1 MAQQLQVNL
10 SFTADSGKAK
20 AQIQD
25 LQNSLNNLMKNNPTG
40 KANLPVTKE
49 LLKAQQAAAQLSIS
63 LKNATNV
70 NTGKLNLTQFSSELQ
85 KSGMTLEKYRIQL
98 SALGPEGEKTFLNL
112 AKSVMTADSA
122 IKNSNKLVNDLW
134 ISLKNTAKWQ
144 LSSSMI
150 KGFMGAVS
158 TAFNYAED
166 LNKSL
171 NQIQIVTGHSAEQ
184 MARFAKQ
191 ANIAAKELSTTT
203 TAYTDASLIYYQQGL
218 DDANVKARTDIT
230 VKAANAAGTN
240 AEEMA
245 DYLTAVWNSY
255 KVGSDELER
264 YVDIMAALGAGTA
277 TSLEEISTAM
287 EKVASVGEATGVK
300 FEQMSSIIA
309 TVSSVTRQSAE
320 TVGTAF
326 KTIFARMADL
336 KLDGSVEEDGVT
348 TTLGTVSKQLAQVG
362 VNILD
367 ANGELRDMGDV
378 TEELMGKWNTM
389 NEATQQAVAIAVAGK
404 RQYTQLLALM
414 NNQDMYKDA
423 MNMATG
429 AEGTLQ
435 EQADTYAESWEA
447 AQKRV
452 KAAAQGI
459 YDSLINDD
467 FFIGLNDS
475 IAGVLGLIEKLIDS
489 MGGFSGVLSGLG
501 MLAFKV
507 FDKQINESLQKSIQS
522 MYSMSAAGKHQND
535 LLRQQ
540 AVNQVKAVYADR
552 SSGNL
557 NTYEQTDLDIQQKR
571 FDLQTQ
577 LMNNAKMMSEDEIKL
592 AQAALDTN
600 KAYAERATALA
611 QIQTEL
617 EEQFNSAKE
626 EASLDIVDNTKFGS
640 EDAVLESFDIIIED
654 YKKGVS
660 TIGNVFQEG
669 FANFDLKNSSLEQ
682 LEKQLVELPNVSEEA
697 TSYIGD
703 LLVSLD
709 NLDSEF
715 KDGTISQEEYERQL
729 SRIKREIRDASSGNS
744 AARVEFIRLAE
755 SLGVSVEQAEQLAN
769 IIPQLKEA
777 EDNTAVATENFNQS
791 CQNLMQ
797 GLERTKTT
805 TAIFAEGLLGTMRAV
820 SSLGMAISTL
830 RGAWNTL
837 NDPDMSGFEK
847 VLSIMTSLGMGIPA
861 LVSSISLFRESWD
874 GVAESIGKAAAATAG
889 AIVAQTAQKA
899 VTDAST
905 ASTTAQ
911 MTAEELAIAVKKE
924 QEIAEGLSLKQ
935 KLLYIAAQKLEVQ
948 VTAQEVAENSAAV
961 VAKIADTAATGGLTV
976 GQTLLAAATALV
988 NGQFMIFLTLIG
1000 PIVVPILALVGAVT
1014 LLVGVFKAVSE
1025 NTPEAKLAAATE
1037 EAKKAKTAFEETSQA
1052 VEDLKDN
1059 ISKLESGYETLDK
1072 LDKKTN
1078 DWKKTL
1084 VDVNNQALELINKY
1098 KDLDYTFDEDGV
1110 IRIDQNSLNDIY
1122 SQKVADSVGNSIT
1135 QQKAQA
1141 EQYKEEA
1148 NVETVKLAGILEQ
1161 AAKESFPMGT
1171 DLSYLKNMSEY
1182 AAKFLAEQLNATNGI
1197 FDIDKEL
1204 QKLSDLTLQY
1214 PTGVNARGETTYTN
1228 LGSPFQDIEAL
1239 KKYSADI
1246 LNQVEEINKL
1256 ENLANDLLEQG
1267 NINLLKNAANTLGSN
1282 RSAEDLSNLDVEKIK
1297 QNKIKDIKDDD
1308 RYHWQ
1313 SFNDY
1318 DVMSD
1323 ATEAYMKNLVD
1334 QFATRVLGDKYEYV
1348 SQDGGNATFKTKNG
1362 EQEISY
1368 SQEDILEG
1376 LANILSAEDIQ
1387 NEIISQAKNNLSN
1400 LGELVNKV
1408 SDDTVISLD
1417 NFKVSLTESLNDL
1430 RDGEL
1435 YGGVLNTDDFSDAKQ
1450 IFEGMIPED
1459 ITEPKQLEKY
1469 VSLLNEVDWSQADAV
1484 EHFTQ
1489 KVKEQ
1494 EIACEVNTDA
1504 LSKYQTVQQRTSNLV
1519 ESALWVQENENKTIK
1534 EKAEEVGLTTDILE
1548 DYSDKL
1554 QEENKGL
1561 KDNRELAE
1569 QTTIAQKQ
1577 LSSSLDSLSKDW
1589 NDIYNNLSGAD
1600 MMSKE
1605 YAESLEKLQSA
1616 MKNILGTD
1624 LSHAFLT
1631 NEKNLLDIE
1640 RAINGDEKALER
1652 LRQAAVIDIIVNI
1665 DGLSEEDQSWLKNQ
1679 VATVQNDLDNIKIG
1693 AEIDTEGFDELATKL
1708 NEMVYN
1714 GEISAEQFRSIFS
1727 NLGIY
1732 PVTDNVDSP
1741 IAAKALAAAR
1751 DDSDQELTITE
1762 TTQAASSPLGSGT
1775 FGSTP
1780 TTVTKHVTVH
1790 NASGADTT
1798 SNVDGVMSVPQVTFS
1813 TDKNGQ
1819 SHAKGYKTP
1828 SLKASAGAKS
1838 RSKANAGG
1846 TQKSPKK
1853 GSSSKGSSAPQKSKP
1868 QKTDTKDLDEA
1879 VTRYKNTD
1887 NLLESIER
1895 KLNKI
1900 QSEKNQVW
1908 GKKYITA
1915 IDKENEVLKDQLN
1928 IIDQQIKEAKSYQ
1941 DMDLGFLTNAG
1952 IAVELDENGFV
1963 KNFEQIEVILNNMEK
1978 SAAATYDNTVN
1989 SVNASY
1995 DTSVN
2000 ALGKDSN
2007 DQKNALKEANQSA
2020 TDSAKDLYE
2029 TQKNN
2034 IEKIK
2039 NKLNSYEDAVKKYY
2053 DDTEKRE
2060 EILQKIRENNYD
2072 KLNHKLEIQLELTD
2086 LERKQMDTMSK
2097 RFQEGLFGIADNNN
2111 MDNTKIGTYLNDFK
2125 HLEEQLAE
2133 TNQLYAQGGLSEQQ
2147 YYEKMKDL
2155 NDKLADTTG
2164 NIYDLSDAIGDRF
2177 IEALND
2183 ADDIM
2188 DKSISK
2194 FGHLRTIMSSVENLI
2209 KLTYGEED
2217 FDALG
2222 DVYENITYASEKEL
2236 KYNRAMFEE
2245 RKRTMDEARKTYN
2258 EAVAG
2263 NVPEG
2268 KTLDQLKEDLDES
2281 ENSVREWQE
2290 KMYSSAEAF
2299 AEDITNVYQ
2308 NKINKAMK
2316 QLENDLTG
2324 GKGFDELQE
2333 QMDRLQT
2340 HDDEYLTGVNQQYET
2355 QKMIRTATNALEN
2368 TSNKIAKNKL
2378 ELFIKETQE
2387 LQKQGKLSEYEL
2399 GIQQKKYEIALAE
2412 IALQEAQDNKS
2423 QVRLQRDSEGN
2434 FNYVYT
2440 ADEDKVNEAQQKY
2453 EDAQNDLYNYIREQ
2467 EAEIQQKRLENWMNY
2482 HDAVKE
2488 INEDTTLNDV
2498 ERAEKLTELYEY
2510 HSQRDL
2516 ELTEQSNAG
2525 REASNQAYLDSYTI
2539 TVQDDIATTTEMR
2552 NAHIEMAE
2560 TVDKATN
2567 ELQENMKT
2575 YTDLM
2580 DKDLIGVKDNA
2591 DNYAINIEKDMAKTG
2606 NSLEVVQG
2614 QTAAWA
2620 NTMGTLLDS
2629 VAERYNN
2636 LSSACQNA
2644 METISGFFADT
2655 DYAQMF
2661 ANTTDFTT
2669 MLYAG
2674 NARQYMT
2681 EHNIADKGKWVENAK
2696 GGLDLYDNENYA
2708 DTIMNS
2714 TDLATIANAAVHRIA
2729 KMRTSK
2735 NYYDGFDDTEQLLKT
2750 LFSKEDF
2757 DKIVKL
2763 MYENHK
2769 FTGFDTGGYTGEFG
2783 PEGKFA
2789 ILHEKELVLNQQDT
2803 QNLLDTVD
2811 IVDKLLNSLEYQNLL
2826 QDFNIS
2832 NVGNGIN
2839 KSKDTLEQ
2847 DVTIHAEFPNVQD
2860 HNEIEMALSNLVNTA
2875 SQYANRKKS

>member
-10 SFTADSGKAK
+10 SFTADSEKAK

-264 YVDIMAALGAGTA
+264 YVDVMAALGAGTA

-378 TEELMGKWNTM
+378 TEELMGKWGTM
-389 NEATQQAVAIAVAGK
+389 NKATQQAVAIAIAGK

-435 EQADTYAESWEA
+435 EQADTQAKSWEA

-467 FFIGLNDS
+467 FFIGMNDG
-475 IAGVLGLIEKLIDS
+475 IAGVLGMIEKLIDS

-522 MYSMSAAGKHQND
+522 MYSMSAAGKYQND

-557 NTYEQTDLDIQQKR
+557 NTYEQIDLDIQQKR

-600 KAYAERATALA
+600 KAYAERAVTLA
-611 QIQTEL
+611 QTQTEL
-617 EEQFNSAKE
+617 EEQFNENKE
-626 EASLDIVDNTKFGS
+626 NAQ
-640 EDAVLESFDIIIED
+640 FDIID
-654 YKKGVS
+654 
-660 TIGNVFQEG
+660 
-669 FANFDLKNSSLEQ
+669 NFDFDWGTGDQKVAEFDELIQKYKDGSLEIKQAFQFNEAETDIFQIDDALRQLFDSAEGGAKLQLRDLKIEVNSLVDEFTSGSISEEEYTQRLEQ
-682 LEKQLVELPNVSEEA
+682 LKSKIASVSKSMNTSRATFIEQAEA
-697 TSYIGD
+697 M
-703 LLVSLD
+703 
-709 NLDSEF
+709 
-715 KDGTISQEEYERQL
+715 
-729 SRIKREIRDASSGNS
+729 
-744 AARVEFIRLAE
+744 
-755 SLGVSVEQAEQLAN
+755 GVSVEQAERLAD
-769 IIPQLKEA
+769 IIPQLKQA
-777 EDNTAVATENFNQS
+777 EDNTATATENFNKS
-791 CQNLMQ
+791 CQNLIQ

-805 TAIFAEGLLGTMRAV
+805 TAIFAEGLLGTMRAI
-820 SSLGMAISTL
+820 SSLGMALSTL
-830 RGAWNTL
+830 KGAWNTL

-861 LVSSISLFRESWD
+861 LVSSINLFKESWH
-874 GVAESIGKAAAATAG
+874 GVAAGISKVVTATAG

-899 VTDAST
+899 ATDAST

-935 KLLYIAAQKLEVQ
+935 KLLYITAQKLGVQ

-961 VAKIADTAATGGLTV
+961 VAKIADTAATEGLTV
-976 GQTLLAAATALV
+976 GQTLLAAATALA

-1025 NTPEAKLAAATE
+1025 TTPEAKLAKVTE
-1037 EAKKAKTAFEETSQA
+1037 EAKKAEEAYKQASQRVEELNENIKSLEDAYEAVKKVTTGAEDLANAIKNANEEALKLLDTYPELQQYTTVGKDGLIQISEEGLEEKVNQEQNIQQARYNQQLQANINKNKAQVDAYQTQFDNPEAVDIVNNASMTGGKYINSQQDFYNELVSKYIQDDIGLSLFTEEGFKDAYEDMYGKFETSFKEGTEQ
-1052 VEDLKDN
+1052 
-1059 ISKLESGYETLDK
+1059 Y
-1072 LDKKTN
+1072 
-1078 DWKKTL
+1078 
-1084 VDVNNQALELINKY
+1084 NQALKAYN
-1098 KDLDYTFDEDGV
+1098 
-1110 IRIDQNSLNDIY
+1110 
-1122 SQKVADSVGNSIT
+1122 QKMLAV
-1135 QQKAQA
+1135 
-1141 EQYKEEA
+1141 KE
-1148 NVETVKLAGILEQ
+1148 VV
-1161 AAKESFPMGT
+1161 
-1171 DLSYLKNMSEY
+1171 DKNR
-1182 AAKFLAEQLNATNGI
+1182 
-1197 FDIDKEL
+1197 D
-1204 QKLSDLTLQY
+1204 
-1214 PTGVNARGETTYTN
+1214 
-1228 LGSPFQDIEAL
+1228 
-1239 KKYSADI
+1239 
-1246 LNQVEEINKL
+1246 
-1256 ENLANDLLEQG
+1256 
-1267 NINLLKNAANTLGSN
+1267 NI
-1282 RSAEDLSNLDVEKIK
+1282 IK
-1297 QNKIKDIKDDD
+1297 Q
-1308 RYHWQ
+1308 
-1313 SFNDY
+1313 
-1318 DVMSD
+1318 
-1323 ATEAYMKNLVD
+1323 
-1334 QFATRVLGDKYEYV
+1334 GD
-1348 SQDGGNATFKTKNG
+1348 
-1362 EQEISY
+1362 
-1368 SQEDILEG
+1368 
-1376 LANILSAEDIQ
+1376 LA
-1387 NEIISQAKNNLSN
+1387 K
-1400 LGELVNKV
+1400 
-1408 SDDTVISLD
+1408 
-1417 NFKVSLTESLNDL
+1417 
-1430 RDGEL
+1430 
-1435 YGGVLNTDDFSDAKQ
+1435 
-1450 IFEGMIPED
+1450 
-1459 ITEPKQLEKY
+1459 
-1469 VSLLNEVDWSQADAV
+1469 
-1484 EHFTQ
+1484 
-1489 KVKEQ
+1489 
-1494 EIACEVNTDA
+1494 
-1504 LSKYQTVQQRTSNLV
+1504 
-1519 ESALWVQENENKTIK
+1519 
-1534 EKAEEVGLTTDILE
+1534 TTDIMEKSQEASVMSHAAAQLGSIVTGE
-1548 DYSDKL
+1548 NLQDLGVSYSNIQKNQKEKVRDIV
-1554 QEENKGL
+1554 NKGGGFGWQDHINYDGDEQWIQDFM
-1561 KDNRELAE
+1561 KGQGTDTEYVAQRSGQMVIKIDGEELE
-1569 QTTIAQKQ
+1569 F
-1577 LSSSLDSLSKDW
+1577 SKDEV
-1589 NDIYNNLSGAD
+1589 IYYLTEVYSSEELKTSITTALRDDLKESLGNAVDGLDDESLTSISNLKTVITKAIIPDGTSEEMKTQLNSAVNTYMQALNEYYGGTENFAKATSDLNNAS
-1600 MMSKE
+1600 
-1605 YAESLEKLQSA
+1605 AESLEKLNQKALDLAQGKISIEEFA
-1616 MKNILGTD
+1616 KATKEVDAEGRLNVLAED
-1624 LSHAFLT
+1624 LSAFAELHGLDAEELQNYAKYIMDIAKESEELSDGLAT
-1631 NEKNLLDIE
+1631 DADAAADFAKQILRMNKGVESLGENFEDWNSVLQKSSETSVEYMEALQGTQEAVGDLL
-1640 RAINGDEKALER
+1640 
-1652 LRQAAVIDIIVNI
+1652 NI
-1665 DGLSEEDQSWLKNQ
+1665 DGSELSGKFIKNNLDLIGKAAEGNGEAIDELRSKLDEEIIAKVTVRADSEEIKNTINKLNSEVQELSNNLPDIEVGAILK
-1679 VATVQNDLDNIKIG
+1679 D
-1693 AEIDTEGFDELATKL
+1693 EGFLEAANKLVDTANMTADEA
-1708 NEMVYN
+1708 NAYFAGMGYEPVYN
-1714 GEISAEQFRSIFS
+1714 EQEIPAPMEAPNAITKMTVMGIDWSES
-1727 NLGIY
+1727 NLTIG
-1732 PVTDNVDSP
+1732 
-1741 IAAKALAAAR
+1741 
-1751 DDSDQELTITE
+1751 DQELPIKMPIIKMETSSEALEPTE
-1762 TTQAASSPLGSGT
+1762 AEGGPHLVSFSGEK
-1775 FGSTP
+1775 TP
-1780 TTVTKHVTVH
+1780 PPIKGFRKL
-1790 NASGADTT
+1790 ASGS
-1798 SNVDGVMSVPQVTFS
+1798 SNNYSS
-1813 TDKNGQ
+1813 KN
-1819 SHAKGYKTP
+1819 S
-1828 SLKASAGAKS
+1828 
-1838 RSKANAGG
+1838 GG
-1846 TQKSPKK
+1846 
-1853 GSSSKGSSAPQKSKP
+1853 GSSKKSSGGGGSKGSSPKSSKSKKS
-1868 QKTDTKDLDEA
+1868 QKTDVKDLDEA

-1895 KLNKI
+1895 KLNKV
-1900 QSEKNQVW
+1900 QSKKDQVW

-1915 IDKENEVLKDQLN
+1915 IDEENEVLKDQLN
-1928 IIDQQIKEAKSYQ
+1928 IIDQQIKEAESYRN
-1941 DMDLGFLTNAG
+1941 MDLGFLTNAG
-1952 IAVELDENGFV
+1952 IAIELDENGFV
-1963 KNFEQIEVILNNMEK
+1963 KNFEQIETALNEMERG
-1978 SAAATYDNTVN
+1978 AAAAYDAAVN
-1989 SVNASY
+1989 SAGEDV
-1995 DTSVN
+1995 DTSG
-2000 ALGKDSN
+2000 A
-2007 DQKNALKEANQSA
+2007 QE
-2020 TDSAKDLYE
+2020 LYN
-2029 TQKNN
+2029 TQKDN

-2097 RFQEGLFGIADNNN
+2097 RFREGLFGIADNNN

-2222 DVYENITYASEKEL
+2222 DVYENIAYASEKEL

-2245 RKRTMDEARKTYN
+2245 RKKTMDKTRKIYN

-2263 NVPEG
+2263 NIPEG

-2368 TSNKIAKNKL
+2368 SSNKIAKNKL

-2488 INEDTTLNDV
+2488 INEDTTLNDA

-2606 NSLEVVQG
+2606 SSLEVVPG

-2620 NTMGTLLDS
+2620 NTMSTLLDS

>member
-10 SFTADSGKAK
+10 SFTADSEKAK

-264 YVDIMAALGAGTA
+264 YVDVMAALGAGTA

-378 TEELMGKWNTM
+378 TEELMGKWGTM
-389 NEATQQAVAIAVAGK
+389 NKATQQAVAIAIAGK

-435 EQADTYAESWEA
+435 EQADTYAKSWEA

-467 FFIGLNDS
+467 FFIGMNDG
-475 IAGVLGLIEKLIDS
+475 IAGVLGMIEKLIDS

-600 KAYAERATALA
+600 KAYAERAVTLA
-611 QIQTEL
+611 QTQTEL
-617 EEQFNSAKE
+617 EEQFNENKE
-626 EASLDIVDNTKFGS
+626 NAQLDVID
-640 EDAVLESFDIIIED
+640 
-654 YKKGVS
+654 
-660 TIGNVFQEG
+660 
-669 FANFDLKNSSLEQ
+669 NFDFDWDTGDQKVAEFDELIQKYKDGSLEIKQAFQFNEAETDIFQIDDALRQLFDSAEGGAKLQLRDLKIEVNSLVDEFTSGSISEEEYTQRLEQ
-682 LEKQLVELPNVSEEA
+682 LKSKIASVSKSMNTSRATFIEQAEA
-697 TSYIGD
+697 M
-703 LLVSLD
+703 
-709 NLDSEF
+709 
-715 KDGTISQEEYERQL
+715 
-729 SRIKREIRDASSGNS
+729 
-744 AARVEFIRLAE
+744 
-755 SLGVSVEQAEQLAN
+755 GVSVEQAERLAD
-769 IIPQLKEA
+769 IIPQLKQA
-777 EDNTAVATENFNQS
+777 EDNTATATENFNKS
-791 CQNLMQ
+791 CQNLIQ

-805 TAIFAEGLLGTMRAV
+805 TAIFAEGLLGTMRAI
-820 SSLGMAISTL
+820 SSLGMALSTL
-830 RGAWNTL
+830 KGAWNTL

-847 VLSIMTSLGMGIPA
+847 VLSVMTSLGMGIPA
-861 LVSSISLFRESWD
+861 LASSIKLFSESWD
-874 GVAESIGKAAAATAG
+874 GVAESIGKAATATAG

-899 VTDAST
+899 ATDAST

-935 KLLYIAAQKLEVQ
+935 KILYIATQKLGIQ
-948 VTAQEVAENSAAV
+948 ATAQEVAENSAAV
-961 VAKIADTAATGGLTV
+961 VAKIAHTAATGGLTV
-976 GQTLLAAATALV
+976 GQRLLAAATAFV
-988 NGQFMIFLTLIG
+988 NGELKTFWTLIW
-1000 PIVVPILALVGAVT
+1000 PIGAVVLGVAAAVT
-1014 LLVGVFKAVSE
+1014 ILVKAFEAVK
-1025 NTPEAKLAAATE
+1025 NATPEAKLEKATE
-1037 EAKKAKTAFEETSQA
+1037 EANKAKTAFEETSKAVDELKATLKSIAESYKQIEKMTKGTDEWKEKIAETNQELSTLLEQYENIDLYGTGQKGIKYEVDEQSGLIKITEEDLANIYKYENTVKKVQELNMNMQKSDQLTAQLNVNKEDFRYNKAIDTDASLNLTPTYGLGHDTVSLFSEQELDNIIKFLSEQENQNSIFNKNAQEIATQLSITEEQA
-1052 VEDLKDN
+1052 QALKNYKGDILEMSSLYTQANQEYLKGYASLLSSTASELGSVLNTEEKLGSSIEDLINARKKDFFKEGAEIQTADEIQKYLNTYAQNFLGKDYEYKKNSGYSGDTINFVQKDESGKEIEDSIREISRDEINTSLASLDLVKDLPQIIFNSAKDSIENALINYQNSLSQSSQEFIDSFSLDINDEDVIKLSNSLQGFKDILGEDIGENKFAELALSLTDLGHSYDDIAEKVSNIDWTNLDVQNVTQGFQEGKYSAEEFIEKVEELNQLQILEGMSKDLEDKAEEFDLNSDSLKGYARNLMDVAEESDMIDNSLKKNAKTATDVALCIERMNKGVEDLADGFEDWESVLRKSDKSSQEYSDVIQEMRSAVSDLLGVSEDYVSRSFLEQNLKDLKLAAN
-1059 ISKLESGYETLDK
+1059 GSAEAIDRLGKALAQDILKESLELNLNLNAEDATNEAYNLISKLQETINGYED
-1072 LDKKTN
+1072 
-1078 DWKKTL
+1078 
-1084 VDVNNQALELINKY
+1084 
-1098 KDLDYTFDEDGV
+1098 
-1110 IRIDQNSLNDIY
+1110 
-1122 SQKVADSVGNSIT
+1122 
-1135 QQKAQA
+1135 
-1141 EQYKEEA
+1141 
-1148 NVETVKLAGILEQ
+1148 
-1161 AAKESFPMGT
+1161 
-1171 DLSYLKNMSEY
+1171 
-1182 AAKFLAEQLNATNGI
+1182 
-1197 FDIDKEL
+1197 
-1204 QKLSDLTLQY
+1204 
-1214 PTGVNARGETTYTN
+1214 
-1228 LGSPFQDIEAL
+1228 
-1239 KKYSADI
+1239 
-1246 LNQVEEINKL
+1246 
-1256 ENLANDLLEQG
+1256 
-1267 NINLLKNAANTLGSN
+1267 
-1282 RSAEDLSNLDVEKIK
+1282 
-1297 QNKIKDIKDDD
+1297 
-1308 RYHWQ
+1308 
-1313 SFNDY
+1313 
-1318 DVMSD
+1318 
-1323 ATEAYMKNLVD
+1323 
-1334 QFATRVLGDKYEYV
+1334 
-1348 SQDGGNATFKTKNG
+1348 
-1362 EQEISY
+1362 
-1368 SQEDILEG
+1368 
-1376 LANILSAEDIQ
+1376 
-1387 NEIISQAKNNLSN
+1387 
-1400 LGELVNKV
+1400 
-1408 SDDTVISLD
+1408 
-1417 NFKVSLTESLNDL
+1417 
-1430 RDGEL
+1430 
-1435 YGGVLNTDDFSDAKQ
+1435 
-1450 IFEGMIPED
+1450 
-1459 ITEPKQLEKY
+1459 
-1469 VSLLNEVDWSQADAV
+1469 
-1484 EHFTQ
+1484 
-1489 KVKEQ
+1489 
-1494 EIACEVNTDA
+1494 
-1504 LSKYQTVQQRTSNLV
+1504 
-1519 ESALWVQENENKTIK
+1519 
-1534 EKAEEVGLTTDILE
+1534 
-1548 DYSDKL
+1548 
-1554 QEENKGL
+1554 
-1561 KDNRELAE
+1561 
-1569 QTTIAQKQ
+1569 
-1577 LSSSLDSLSKDW
+1577 
-1589 NDIYNNLSGAD
+1589 
-1600 MMSKE
+1600 
-1605 YAESLEKLQSA
+1605 
-1616 MKNILGTD
+1616 
-1624 LSHAFLT
+1624 
-1631 NEKNLLDIE
+1631 
-1640 RAINGDEKALER
+1640 
-1652 LRQAAVIDIIVNI
+1652 
-1665 DGLSEEDQSWLKNQ
+1665 
-1679 VATVQNDLDNIKIG
+1679 IKIG
-1693 AEIDTEGFDELATKL
+1693 TQIDVDDGNFVEVMQSIIDNAKMTTEQANAFFGAMGFEATYATEDKKVPQKVPEYVTETIVEEETQTPDGKPLTKTRTHSYQDGFFETEGIMTVAAMSTNAEGQPTNTPKIQS
-1708 NEMVYN
+1708 
-1714 GEISAEQFRSIFS
+1714 ISKTS
-1727 NLGIY
+1727 
-1732 PVTDNVDSP
+1732 
-1741 IAAKALAAAR
+1741 
-1751 DDSDQELTITE
+1751 
-1762 TTQAASSPLGSGT
+1762 
-1775 FGSTP
+1775 
-1780 TTVTKHVTVH
+1780 
-1790 NASGADTT
+1790 SGAMNNY
-1798 SNVDGVMSVPQVTFS
+1798 SS
-1813 TDKNGQ
+1813 KN
-1819 SHAKGYKTP
+1819 S
-1828 SLKASAGAKS
+1828 
-1838 RSKANAGG
+1838 GG
-1846 TQKSPKK
+1846 GSPKK
-1853 GSSSKGSSAPQKSKP
+1853 SSGGGGSKGSSPKSSKSKKS
-1868 QKTDTKDLDEA
+1868 QKTDVKDLDEA

-1895 KLNKI
+1895 KLNKV
-1900 QSEKNQVW
+1900 QSKKDQVW

-1915 IDKENEVLKDQLN
+1915 IDEENEVLKDQLN
-1928 IIDQQIKEAKSYQ
+1928 IIDQQIKEAESYRN
-1941 DMDLGFLTNAG
+1941 MDLGFLTNAG
-1952 IAVELDENGFV
+1952 IAIELDENGFV
-1963 KNFEQIEVILNNMEK
+1963 KNFEQIETALNEMERG
-1978 SAAATYDNTVN
+1978 AAAAYDAAVN
-1989 SVNASY
+1989 SAGEDV
-1995 DTSVN
+1995 DTSN
-2000 ALGKDSN
+2000 A
-2007 DQKNALKEANQSA
+2007 QE
-2020 TDSAKDLYE
+2020 LYN
-2029 TQKNN
+2029 TQKDN

-2060 EILQKIRENNYD
+2060 EILQQIRENNYD

-2097 RFQEGLFGIADNNN
+2097 RFREGLFGIADNNN

-2194 FGHLRTIMSSVENLI
+2194 FGHLRTIMGSVENLI

-2222 DVYENITYASEKEL
+2222 DVYENIAYASEKEL

-2245 RKRTMDEARKTYN
+2245 RKKTMDEARRQYN
-2258 EAVAG
+2258 EALAG
-2263 NVPEG
+2263 NIPEG
-2268 KTLDQLKEDLDES
+2268 KTLDQLKENLDEA

-2299 AEDITNVYQ
+2299 AEDIINVYQ
-2308 NKINKAMK
+2308 NKVNKAMK

-2324 GKGFDELQE
+2324 GRGFDELQE

-2440 ADEDKVNEAQQKY
+2440 ADEDKVNEAQQQY

-2467 EAEIQQKRLENWMNY
+2467 EAEIQQKRLENWINY
-2482 HDAVKE
+2482 HEAVRA
-2488 INEDTTLNDV
+2488 INEDATLNDA

-2606 NSLEVVQG
+2606 SSLEVVQG

-2620 NTMGTLLDS
+2620 NTMSTLLDS

-2839 KSKDTLEQ
+2839 KGKDTLEQ

>member
-264 YVDIMAALGAGTA
+264 YVDVMAALGAGTA

-378 TEELMGKWNTM
+378 TEELMGKWGTM
-389 NEATQQAVAIAVAGK
+389 NKATQQAVAIAIAGK

-435 EQADTYAESWEA
+435 EQADTYAKSWEA

-467 FFIGLNDS
+467 FFIGMNDG
-475 IAGVLGLIEKLIDS
+475 IAGVLGMIEKLIDS

-522 MYSMSAAGKHQND
+522 MYSMSAAGKYQND

-557 NTYEQTDLDIQQKR
+557 NTYEQIDLDIQQKR

-600 KAYAERATALA
+600 KAYAERAVTLA
-611 QIQTEL
+611 QTQTEL
-617 EEQFNSAKE
+617 EEQFNENKE
-626 EASLDIVDNTKFGS
+626 NAQ
-640 EDAVLESFDIIIED
+640 FDIID
-654 YKKGVS
+654 
-660 TIGNVFQEG
+660 
-669 FANFDLKNSSLEQ
+669 NFDFDWGTGDQKVAEFDELIQKYKDGSLEIKQAFQFNEAETDIFQIDDALRQLFDSAEGGAKLQLRDLKIEVNSLVDEFTSGSISEEEYTQRLEQ
-682 LEKQLVELPNVSEEA
+682 LKSKIASVSKSMNTSRATFIEQAEA
-697 TSYIGD
+697 M
-703 LLVSLD
+703 
-709 NLDSEF
+709 
-715 KDGTISQEEYERQL
+715 
-729 SRIKREIRDASSGNS
+729 
-744 AARVEFIRLAE
+744 
-755 SLGVSVEQAEQLAN
+755 GVSVEQAEQLAN
-769 IIPQLKEA
+769 IIPQLKQT
-777 EDNTAVATENFNQS
+777 EDNTATATENFNKS
-791 CQNLMQ
+791 CQNLIQ

-805 TAIFAEGLLGTMRAV
+805 TAIFAEGLLGTMRAI
-820 SSLGMAISTL
+820 SSLGMALSTL
-830 RGAWNTL
+830 KGAWNTL

-847 VLSIMTSLGMGIPA
+847 VLSVMTSLGMGIPA
-861 LVSSISLFRESWD
+861 LASSIKLFSESWD
-874 GVAESIGKAAAATAG
+874 GVAESIGKAATVTAG
-889 AIVAQTAQKA
+889 AIVKQTAQKA
-899 VTDAST
+899 ATDAST
-905 ASTTAQ
+905 ASTAAQ

-1025 NTPEAKLAAATE
+1025 NTPEAKLAKVTE
-1037 EAKKAKTAFEETSQA
+1037 EAKKAEEAYKQASQRVEELNENIKSLEDAYEAVKKVTTGAEDLANAIKNANEEALKLLDTYPELQQYTTVGKDGLIQISEEGLEEKVNQEQNIQQARYNQQLQANINKNKAQVDAYQTQFDNPEAVDIVNNASMTGGKYINSQQDFYNELVSKYIQDDIGLSLFTEEGFKDAYEDMYGKFETSFKEGTEQ
-1052 VEDLKDN
+1052 
-1059 ISKLESGYETLDK
+1059 Y
-1072 LDKKTN
+1072 
-1078 DWKKTL
+1078 
-1084 VDVNNQALELINKY
+1084 NQALKAYN
-1098 KDLDYTFDEDGV
+1098 
-1110 IRIDQNSLNDIY
+1110 
-1122 SQKVADSVGNSIT
+1122 QKMLAV
-1135 QQKAQA
+1135 
-1141 EQYKEEA
+1141 KE
-1148 NVETVKLAGILEQ
+1148 VV
-1161 AAKESFPMGT
+1161 
-1171 DLSYLKNMSEY
+1171 DKNR
-1182 AAKFLAEQLNATNGI
+1182 
-1197 FDIDKEL
+1197 D
-1204 QKLSDLTLQY
+1204 
-1214 PTGVNARGETTYTN
+1214 
-1228 LGSPFQDIEAL
+1228 
-1239 KKYSADI
+1239 
-1246 LNQVEEINKL
+1246 
-1256 ENLANDLLEQG
+1256 
-1267 NINLLKNAANTLGSN
+1267 NI
-1282 RSAEDLSNLDVEKIK
+1282 IK
-1297 QNKIKDIKDDD
+1297 Q
-1308 RYHWQ
+1308 
-1313 SFNDY
+1313 
-1318 DVMSD
+1318 
-1323 ATEAYMKNLVD
+1323 
-1334 QFATRVLGDKYEYV
+1334 GD
-1348 SQDGGNATFKTKNG
+1348 
-1362 EQEISY
+1362 
-1368 SQEDILEG
+1368 
-1376 LANILSAEDIQ
+1376 LA
-1387 NEIISQAKNNLSN
+1387 K
-1400 LGELVNKV
+1400 
-1408 SDDTVISLD
+1408 
-1417 NFKVSLTESLNDL
+1417 
-1430 RDGEL
+1430 
-1435 YGGVLNTDDFSDAKQ
+1435 
-1450 IFEGMIPED
+1450 
-1459 ITEPKQLEKY
+1459 
-1469 VSLLNEVDWSQADAV
+1469 
-1484 EHFTQ
+1484 
-1489 KVKEQ
+1489 
-1494 EIACEVNTDA
+1494 
-1504 LSKYQTVQQRTSNLV
+1504 
-1519 ESALWVQENENKTIK
+1519 
-1534 EKAEEVGLTTDILE
+1534 TTDIMEKSQEASVMSHAAAQLGSIVTGE
-1548 DYSDKL
+1548 NLQDLGVSYSNIQKNQKEKVRDIV
-1554 QEENKGL
+1554 NKGGGFGWQ
-1561 KDNRELAE
+1561 DHINYDGDE
-1569 QTTIAQKQ
+1569 QWIQDFMKGQGTDTEYVAQRSGQMVIKIDGEEQ
-1577 LSSSLDSLSKDW
+1577 EFSKDEVIDYLTEVYSSEELKTSITTALRDDLKESLG
-1589 NDIYNNLSGAD
+1589 NAVDGLDDESLTSISNLKTVITKAIIPDGTSEEMKTQLNSAVNTYMQALNEYYGGTENFAKATSDLNNAS
-1600 MMSKE
+1600 
-1605 YAESLEKLQSA
+1605 AESLEKLNQKALDLAQGKISIEEFA
-1616 MKNILGTD
+1616 KATKEVDAEGRLNALAED
-1624 LSHAFLT
+1624 LSAFAELHGLDAEELQNYAKYIMDIAKESEELSDGLAT
-1631 NEKNLLDIE
+1631 DADAAADFAKQILRMNKGVESLGENFEDWNSVLQKSSETSVEYMEALQGTQDAVGDLL
-1640 RAINGDEKALER
+1640 
-1652 LRQAAVIDIIVNI
+1652 NI
-1665 DGLSEEDQSWLKNQ
+1665 DGSELSGKFIKNNLDLIGKAAEGNGEAIDELRSKLDEEIIAKVTVRADSEEIKNTINELNSEVQELSNNLPDIEVGAILK
-1679 VATVQNDLDNIKIG
+1679 D
-1693 AEIDTEGFDELATKL
+1693 EGFLEAANKLVDTANMTADEA
-1708 NEMVYN
+1708 NAYFAGMGYEPVYN
-1714 GEISAEQFRSIFS
+1714 EQEIPAPMEAPNAITKMTVMGIDWSES
-1727 NLGIY
+1727 NLTIG
-1732 PVTDNVDSP
+1732 
-1741 IAAKALAAAR
+1741 
-1751 DDSDQELTITE
+1751 DQELPIKMPIIKME
-1762 TTQAASSPLGSGT
+1762 TTSEALEPTEAEGGPHLVSFSGEK
-1775 FGSTP
+1775 TP
-1780 TTVTKHVTVH
+1780 PPIKGFRKL
-1790 NASGADTT
+1790 ASGS
-1798 SNVDGVMSVPQVTFS
+1798 SNNYSS
-1813 TDKNGQ
+1813 KNSGGG
-1819 SHAKGYKTP
+1819 SPG
-1828 SLKASAGAKS
+1828 KS
-1838 RSKANAGG
+1838 SSGG
-1846 TQKSPKK
+1846 K
-1853 GSSSKGSSAPQKSKP
+1853 SKGSSPKNSKP
-1868 QKTDTKDLDEA
+1868 KKSQKTDVKDLDEA

-1895 KLNKI
+1895 KLNKV
-1900 QSEKNQVW
+1900 QSKKDQVW
-1908 GKKYITA
+1908 GKKYIAA
-1915 IDKENEVLKDQLN
+1915 IDEENEVLKDQLN
-1928 IIDQQIKEAKSYQ
+1928 IIDQQIKEAESYRN
-1941 DMDLGFLTNAG
+1941 MDLDFLTNAG
-1952 IAVELDENGFV
+1952 IAIELDENGFV
-1963 KNFEQIEVILNNMEK
+1963 KNFEQIETALNEMERG
-1978 SAAATYDNTVN
+1978 AAAAYDAAVN
-1989 SVNASY
+1989 SAGEDV
-1995 DTSVN
+1995 DTSG
-2000 ALGKDSN
+2000 A
-2007 DQKNALKEANQSA
+2007 QE
-2020 TDSAKDLYE
+2020 LYN
-2029 TQKNN
+2029 TQKDN

-2053 DDTEKRE
+2053 NDTEKRE
-2060 EILQKIRENNYD
+2060 EILQQIRENNYD

-2097 RFQEGLFGIADNNN
+2097 RFREGLFGIADNNN

-2155 NDKLADTTG
+2155 NDKIADTTG

-2217 FDALG
+2217 FEALG
-2222 DVYENITYASEKEL
+2222 DVYENIAYASEKEL
-2236 KYNRAMFEE
+2236 KYNKQMFEE
-2245 RKRTMDEARKTYN
+2245 RKKAMDDAREKYN

-2263 NVPEG
+2263 NMPEG
-2268 KTLDQLKEDLDES
+2268 KTLDQLKENLDEA
-2281 ENSVREWQE
+2281 ENSVRKWQE
-2290 KMYSSAEAF
+2290 KMYSSAEEF
-2299 AEDITNVYQ
+2299 AQDIINVYQ
-2308 NKINKAMK
+2308 NKVNKAMK
-2316 QLENDLTG
+2316 QLESDLTG
-2324 GKGFDELQE
+2324 GSTFDQVKKELE
-2333 QMDRLQT
+2333 MLQAT
-2340 HDDEYLTGVNQQYET
+2340 DEDYLTGINQQYET
-2355 QKMIRTATNALEN
+2355 QKMIRTATNALES
-2368 TSNKIAKNKL
+2368 TSNKMAKEKL
-2378 ELFIKETQE
+2378 NLFIKETQE
-2387 LQKQGKLSEYEL
+2387 LQKKDKLSEYEL
-2399 GIQQKKYEIALAE
+2399 GLQQKKYEITLAE
-2412 IALQEAQDNKS
+2412 IALQEAQNNKS

-2440 ADEDKVNEAQQKY
+2440 ADEDKVAEAQQQY
-2453 EDAQNDLYNYIREQ
+2453 EDAQNDLYNYAREK
-2467 EAEIQQKRLENWMNY
+2467 ENEIQQARLENWEKFY
-2482 HDAVKE
+2482 EEIKE
-2488 INEDTTLNDV
+2488 LEADQTISEEDRAIKQAEIRSRYLERDV
-2498 ERAEKLTELYEY
+2498 
-2510 HSQRDL
+2510 
-2516 ELTEQSNAG
+2516 ELTEQANLTK
-2525 REASNQAYLDSYTI
+2525 EYSNQSYLDSYTI
-2539 TVQDDIATTTEMR
+2539 NIADQI
-2552 NAHIEMAE
+2552 AS
-2560 TVDKATN
+2560 TN
-2567 ELQENMKT
+2567 EAKIAQQVAAKEVAAANKELKEKTSEYTGIMKDD
-2575 YTDLM
+2575 YTQ
-2580 DKDLIGVKDNA
+2580 VKDNA
-2591 DNYAINIEKDMAKTG
+2591 DNYAINIEKDMKKTG
-2606 NSLEVVQG
+2606 DALEIVER
-2614 QTAAWA
+2614 QTSDWA
-2620 NTMGTLLDS
+2620 NSMTTLLNN
-2629 VAERYNN
+2629 VGERYNY
-2636 LSSACQNA
+2636 LSNCCQNA

-2714 TDLATIANAAVHRIA
+2714 TDLATIANAAVHRVA

-2735 NYYDGFDDTEQLLKT
+2735 NYYDGFDDTEQLLKA

-2839 KSKDTLEQ
+2839 KDKETLEQ
-2847 DVTIHAEFPNVQD
+2847 EVTIHAEFPNVQN

>member
-85 KSGMTLEKYRIQL
+85 KSGMKLEDYRKQL
-98 SALGPEGEKTFLNL
+98 SALGPEGETTFLNL

-171 NQIQIVTGHSAEQ
+171 NQIQIVTGHSAEE

-336 KLDGSVEEDGVT
+336 KLKGSVEEGGVT

-435 EQADTYAESWEA
+435 EQADTYAKSWEA

-467 FFIGLNDS
+467 FFIGMNDG
-475 IAGVLGLIEKLIDS
+475 IAGVLGMIEKLIDS

-522 MYSMSAAGKHQND
+522 MYSMSAAGKYQND

-600 KAYAERATALA
+600 KAYAERATTLA

-617 EEQFNSAKE
+617 EEQFNENKE
-626 EASLDIVDNTKFGS
+626 NAQ
-640 EDAVLESFDIIIED
+640 FDIID
-654 YKKGVS
+654 
-660 TIGNVFQEG
+660 
-669 FANFDLKNSSLEQ
+669 NFDFDWDTGDQKVAEFDELIQKYKDGSLEIRQAFQFNEAETDIFQIDDALRQLFDSAEGGAKIQLRDLKIEVNSLVDEFTSGSISEEEYTQRLEQ
-682 LEKQLVELPNVSEEA
+682 LKSKIASVSKSMNTSRETFIEQAEA
-697 TSYIGD
+697 M
-703 LLVSLD
+703 
-709 NLDSEF
+709 
-715 KDGTISQEEYERQL
+715 
-729 SRIKREIRDASSGNS
+729 
-744 AARVEFIRLAE
+744 
-755 SLGVSVEQAEQLAN
+755 GVSVEQAEQLAN

-777 EDNTAVATENFNQS
+777 EDNTAVATENFDQS
-791 CQNLMQ
+791 CQNLIQ

-820 SSLGMAISTL
+820 SSLGMALSTL
-830 RGAWNTL
+830 KGAWNTL

-847 VLSIMTSLGMGIPA
+847 VLSVMTSLGMGIPA
-861 LVSSISLFRESWD
+861 LASSIKLFSESWD
-874 GVAESIGKAAAATAG
+874 GVAESIGKAATATAG
-889 AIVAQTAQKA
+889 AIVRQTAQKA
-899 VTDAST
+899 ATDAST

-935 KLLYIAAQKLEVQ
+935 KLLYIAAQKLEVK
-948 VTAQEVAENSAAV
+948 VTAQEIAENSAAV
-961 VAKIADTAATGGLTV
+961 VAKIANTAATGGLTV

-988 NGQFMIFLTLIG
+988 NGEFMIFLTLIG
-1000 PIVVPILALVGAVT
+1000 PIIVPILALVGAVT

-1098 KDLDYTFDEDGV
+1098 KDLNYTFDEDGV
-1110 IRIDQNSLNDIY
+1110 IKIDQDSLNDIY

-1141 EQYKEEA
+1141 QQYKEEA

-1161 AAKESFPMGT
+1161 AAKESLPVGT
-1171 DLSYLKNMSEY
+1171 DLSYLKNMSKY
-1182 AAKFLAEQLNATNGI
+1182 AAKFLTEQLDATNGI

-1204 QKLSDLTLQY
+1204 QKLSDLTIQY

-1228 LGSPFQDIEAL
+1228 LKSPFQDFEAL

-1246 LNQVEEINKL
+1246 LNQVEGINKL

-1282 RSAEDLSNLDVEKIK
+1282 RSIEDLSNIDVEKIR
-1297 QNKIKDIKDDD
+1297 QDKIRDIKNDD

-1313 SFNDY
+1313 SVNNY
-1318 DVMSD
+1318 NNMSD

-1348 SQDGGNATFKTKNG
+1348 SQNGGKATFKSKND

-1376 LANILSAEDIQ
+1376 LANILSAEDVQ
-1387 NEIISQAKNNLSN
+1387 NEIISQAKNNLSS

-1408 SDDTVISLD
+1408 SNDTVISLD
-1417 NFKVSLTESLNDL
+1417 NFKVNLTESLKDL

-1435 YGGVLNTDDFSDAKQ
+1435 YGGVLNTDDFSDAEH
-1450 IFEGMIPED
+1450 IFEGMIPKD
-1459 ITEPKQLEKY
+1459 ITEPEQLEKY

-1504 LSKYQTVQQRTSNLV
+1504 LSKYQIVQQRTSNLV

-1554 QEENKGL
+1554 QEENEGL
-1561 KDNRELAE
+1561 RNNRELAE

-1616 MKNILGTD
+1616 MKNVLGTD
-1624 LSHAFLT
+1624 LSRAFLT
-1631 NEKNLLDIE
+1631 NEQNLLDIE

-1665 DGLSEEDQSWLKNQ
+1665 DGLNKEDQNWLKNQ
-1679 VATVQNDLDNIKIG
+1679 IATVQNDLDNIKIG

-1714 GEISAEQFRSIFS
+1714 GEITAEEFRSIFS

-1819 SHAKGYKTP
+1819 SHAKGYKAP

-1895 KLNKI
+1895 KLSKV
-1900 QSEKNQVW
+1900 QSKKDQVW
-1908 GKKYITA
+1908 GKKYIAA
-1915 IDKENEVLKDQLN
+1915 IDKENEILKDQLN

-1941 DMDLGFLTNAG
+1941 NMDLGFLTNAG

-1963 KNFEQIEVILNNMEK
+1963 KNFEQIEAILNSMEK

-1989 SVNASY
+1989 SANASY

-2007 DQKNALKEANQSA
+2007 DQKNALKEDNQSV
-2020 TDSAKDLYE
+2020 TDSAKELYE

-2086 LERKQMDTMSK
+2086 LERKQIDTMSK

-2155 NDKLADTTG
+2155 NDKIADTTG

-2217 FDALG
+2217 FEALG
-2222 DVYENITYASEKEL
+2222 DVYENIAYASEKEL
-2236 KYNRAMFEE
+2236 KYNKQMFEE
-2245 RKRTMDEARKTYN
+2245 RKKAMDDAREKYN

-2263 NVPEG
+2263 NMPEG
-2268 KTLDQLKEDLDES
+2268 KTLDQLKENLDEA
-2281 ENSVREWQE
+2281 ENSVRKWQE
-2290 KMYSSAEAF
+2290 KMYSSAEEF
-2299 AEDITNVYQ
+2299 AQDIINVYQ
-2308 NKINKAMK
+2308 NKVNKAMK

-2412 IALQEAQDNKS
+2412 IALQEAQENKS

-2434 FNYVYT
+2434 FNYIYT
-2440 ADEDKVNEAQQKY
+2440 ADEDKVNEAQQQY

-2467 EAEIQQKRLENWMNY
+2467 EAEIQQKRLENWIKY

-2488 INEDTTLNDV
+2488 INEDTTLNDA

-2539 TVQDDIATTTEMR
+2539 TVQDDIATTAEMR
-2552 NAHIEMAE
+2552 NAHKEMAN
-2560 TVDKATN
+2560 TVDKAIN
-2567 ELQENMKT
+2567 ELQKNMKT
-2575 YTDLM
+2575 YTNLM

-2591 DNYAINIEKDMAKTG
+2591 DNYAINIEKDMKKTG
-2606 NSLEVVQG
+2606 DALEIVER
-2614 QTAAWA
+2614 QTSDWA
-2620 NTMGTLLDS
+2620 NSMTTLLNNVGD
-2629 VAERYNN
+2629 RYNY
-2636 LSSACQNA
+2636 LSNCCQNA

-2714 TDLATIANAAVHRIA
+2714 TDLATIANAAVHRVA

-2735 NYYDGFDDTEQLLKT
+2735 NYYDGFDDTEQLLKA

-2839 KSKDTLEQ
+2839 KDKETLEQ
-2847 DVTIHAEFPNVQD
+2847 EVTIHAEFPNVQN

>member
-10 SFTADSGKAK
+10 SFTADSEKAK

-264 YVDIMAALGAGTA
+264 YVDVMAALGAGTA

-336 KLDGSVEEDGVT
+336 KLEGRVEEDGVT

-435 EQADTYAESWEA
+435 EQADTQAKSWEA

-600 KAYAERATALA
+600 KAYAERAVTLA
-611 QIQTEL
+611 QTQTEL
-617 EEQFNSAKE
+617 EEQFNENKE
-626 EASLDIVDNTKFGS
+626 NAQLDVID
-640 EDAVLESFDIIIED
+640 
-654 YKKGVS
+654 
-660 TIGNVFQEG
+660 
-669 FANFDLKNSSLEQ
+669 NFDFDWDTGDQKVAEFDELIQKYKDGSLEIKQAFQFNEAETDIFQIDDALRQLFDSAEGGAKLQLRDLKIEVNSLVDEFTSGSISEEEYTQRLEQ
-682 LEKQLVELPNVSEEA
+682 LKSKIASVSKSMNTSRATFIEQAEA
-697 TSYIGD
+697 M
-703 LLVSLD
+703 
-709 NLDSEF
+709 
-715 KDGTISQEEYERQL
+715 
-729 SRIKREIRDASSGNS
+729 
-744 AARVEFIRLAE
+744 
-755 SLGVSVEQAEQLAN
+755 GVSVEQAERLAD
-769 IIPQLKEA
+769 IIPQLKQA
-777 EDNTAVATENFNQS
+777 EDNTATATENFNKS
-791 CQNLMQ
+791 CQNLIQ

-805 TAIFAEGLLGTMRAV
+805 TAIFAEGLLGTMRAI
-820 SSLGMAISTL
+820 SSLGMALSTL
-830 RGAWNTL
+830 KGAWNTL

-861 LVSSISLFRESWD
+861 LVSSINLFKESWH
-874 GVAESIGKAAAATAG
+874 GVAAGISKVVTATAG

-899 VTDAST
+899 ATDAST

-935 KLLYIAAQKLEVQ
+935 KLLYITAQKLGVQ

-961 VAKIADTAATGGLTV
+961 VAKIADTAATEGLTV
-976 GQTLLAAATALV
+976 GQTLLAAATAFV
-988 NGQFMIFLTLIG
+988 NGELKTFWTLIW
-1000 PIVVPILALVGAVT
+1000 PIGAVVLALVGAVT

-1025 NTPEAKLAAATE
+1025 TTPEAKLAKVTE
-1037 EAKKAKTAFEETSQA
+1037 EAKKAEEAYKQASQRVEELNENIKSLEDAYEAVKKVTTGAEDLANAIKNANEEALKLLDTYPELQQYTTVGKDGLIQISEEGLEEKVNQEQNIQQARYNQQLQANINKNKAQVDAYQTQFDNPEAVDIVNNASMTGGKYINSQQDFYNELVSKYIQDDIGLSLFTEEGFKDAYEDMYGKFETSFKEGTEQ
-1052 VEDLKDN
+1052 
-1059 ISKLESGYETLDK
+1059 Y
-1072 LDKKTN
+1072 
-1078 DWKKTL
+1078 
-1084 VDVNNQALELINKY
+1084 NQALKAYN
-1098 KDLDYTFDEDGV
+1098 
-1110 IRIDQNSLNDIY
+1110 
-1122 SQKVADSVGNSIT
+1122 QKMLAV
-1135 QQKAQA
+1135 
-1141 EQYKEEA
+1141 KE
-1148 NVETVKLAGILEQ
+1148 VV
-1161 AAKESFPMGT
+1161 
-1171 DLSYLKNMSEY
+1171 DKNR
-1182 AAKFLAEQLNATNGI
+1182 
-1197 FDIDKEL
+1197 D
-1204 QKLSDLTLQY
+1204 
-1214 PTGVNARGETTYTN
+1214 
-1228 LGSPFQDIEAL
+1228 
-1239 KKYSADI
+1239 
-1246 LNQVEEINKL
+1246 
-1256 ENLANDLLEQG
+1256 
-1267 NINLLKNAANTLGSN
+1267 NI
-1282 RSAEDLSNLDVEKIK
+1282 IK
-1297 QNKIKDIKDDD
+1297 Q
-1308 RYHWQ
+1308 
-1313 SFNDY
+1313 
-1318 DVMSD
+1318 
-1323 ATEAYMKNLVD
+1323 
-1334 QFATRVLGDKYEYV
+1334 GD
-1348 SQDGGNATFKTKNG
+1348 
-1362 EQEISY
+1362 
-1368 SQEDILEG
+1368 
-1376 LANILSAEDIQ
+1376 LA
-1387 NEIISQAKNNLSN
+1387 K
-1400 LGELVNKV
+1400 
-1408 SDDTVISLD
+1408 
-1417 NFKVSLTESLNDL
+1417 
-1430 RDGEL
+1430 
-1435 YGGVLNTDDFSDAKQ
+1435 
-1450 IFEGMIPED
+1450 
-1459 ITEPKQLEKY
+1459 
-1469 VSLLNEVDWSQADAV
+1469 
-1484 EHFTQ
+1484 
-1489 KVKEQ
+1489 
-1494 EIACEVNTDA
+1494 
-1504 LSKYQTVQQRTSNLV
+1504 
-1519 ESALWVQENENKTIK
+1519 
-1534 EKAEEVGLTTDILE
+1534 TTDIMEKSQEASVMSHAAAQLGSIVTGE
-1548 DYSDKL
+1548 NLQDLGVSYSNIQKNQKEKVRDIV
-1554 QEENKGL
+1554 NKGGGFGWQ
-1561 KDNRELAE
+1561 DHINYDGDE
-1569 QTTIAQKQ
+1569 QWIQGFMKGQGTDTEYVAQRSGQMVIKIDGEEQ
-1577 LSSSLDSLSKDW
+1577 EFSKDEVIDYLTEVYSSEELKTSITTALRDDLKESLG
-1589 NDIYNNLSGAD
+1589 NAVDGLDDESLTSISNLKTVITKAIIPDGTSEEMKTQLNSAVNTYMQALNEYYGGTENFAKATSDLNNAS
-1600 MMSKE
+1600 
-1605 YAESLEKLQSA
+1605 AESLEKLNQKALDLAQGKISIEEFA
-1616 MKNILGTD
+1616 KATKEVDAEGRLNVLAED
-1624 LSHAFLT
+1624 LSAFAELHGLDAEELQNYAKYIMDIAKESEELSDGLAT
-1631 NEKNLLDIE
+1631 DADAAADFAKQILRMNKGVESLGENFEDWNSVLQKSSETSVEYMEALQGTQEAVGDLL
-1640 RAINGDEKALER
+1640 
-1652 LRQAAVIDIIVNI
+1652 NI
-1665 DGLSEEDQSWLKNQ
+1665 DGSELSGKFIKNNLDLIGKAAEGNGEAIDELRSKLDEEIIAKVTVRADSEEIKNTINKLNSEVQELSNNLPDIEVGAILK
-1679 VATVQNDLDNIKIG
+1679 D
-1693 AEIDTEGFDELATKL
+1693 EGFLEAANKLVDTANMTADEA
-1708 NEMVYN
+1708 NAYFAGMGYEPVYN
-1714 GEISAEQFRSIFS
+1714 EQEIPAPMEAPNAITKMTVMGIDWSES
-1727 NLGIY
+1727 NLTIG
-1732 PVTDNVDSP
+1732 
-1741 IAAKALAAAR
+1741 
-1751 DDSDQELTITE
+1751 DQELPIKMPIIKMETSSEALEPTE
-1762 TTQAASSPLGSGT
+1762 AEGGPHLVSFSGEK
-1775 FGSTP
+1775 TP
-1780 TTVTKHVTVH
+1780 PPIKGFRKL
-1790 NASGADTT
+1790 ASGS
-1798 SNVDGVMSVPQVTFS
+1798 SNNYSS
-1813 TDKNGQ
+1813 KN
-1819 SHAKGYKTP
+1819 S
-1828 SLKASAGAKS
+1828 
-1838 RSKANAGG
+1838 GG
-1846 TQKSPKK
+1846 
-1853 GSSSKGSSAPQKSKP
+1853 GSSKKSSGGGGSKGSSPKSSKSKKS
-1868 QKTDTKDLDEA
+1868 QKTDVKDLDEA

-1895 KLNKI
+1895 KLNKV
-1900 QSEKNQVW
+1900 QSKKDQVW

-1915 IDKENEVLKDQLN
+1915 IDEENEVLKDQLN
-1928 IIDQQIKEAKSYQ
+1928 IIDQQIKEAESYRN
-1941 DMDLGFLTNAG
+1941 MDLGFLTNAG
-1952 IAVELDENGFV
+1952 IAIELDENGFV
-1963 KNFEQIEVILNNMEK
+1963 KNFEQIETALNEMERG
-1978 SAAATYDNTVN
+1978 AAAAYDAAVN
-1989 SVNASY
+1989 SAGEDV
-1995 DTSVN
+1995 DTSG
-2000 ALGKDSN
+2000 A
-2007 DQKNALKEANQSA
+2007 QE
-2020 TDSAKDLYE
+2020 LYN
-2029 TQKNN
+2029 TQKDN

-2097 RFQEGLFGIADNNN
+2097 RFREGLFGIADNNN

-2222 DVYENITYASEKEL
+2222 DVYENIAYASEKEL

-2245 RKRTMDEARKTYN
+2245 RKKTMDKTRKIYN

-2263 NVPEG
+2263 NIPEG

-2368 TSNKIAKNKL
+2368 SSNKIAKNKL

-2488 INEDTTLNDV
+2488 INEDTTLNDA

-2606 NSLEVVQG
+2606 SSLEVVQG

-2620 NTMGTLLDS
+2620 NTMSTLLDS

-2839 KSKDTLEQ
+2839 KGKDTLEQ

>member
-10 SFTADSGKAK
+10 SFTADSEKAK

-264 YVDIMAALGAGTA
+264 YVDVMAALGAGTA

-435 EQADTYAESWEA
+435 EQADTYAKSWEA

-467 FFIGLNDS
+467 FFIGMNDG
-475 IAGVLGLIEKLIDS
+475 IAGVLGMIEKLIDS

-522 MYSMSAAGKHQND
+522 MYSMSAAGKYQND

-557 NTYEQTDLDIQQKR
+557 NTYEQIDLDIQQKR

-600 KAYAERATALA
+600 KAYAERAVTLA
-611 QIQTEL
+611 QTQTEL
-617 EEQFNSAKE
+617 EEQFNENKE
-626 EASLDIVDNTKFGS
+626 NAQ
-640 EDAVLESFDIIIED
+640 FDIID
-654 YKKGVS
+654 
-660 TIGNVFQEG
+660 
-669 FANFDLKNSSLEQ
+669 NFDFDWGTGDQKVAEFDELIQKYKDGSLEIKQAFQFNEAETDIFQIDDALRQLFDSAEGGAKLQLRDLKIEVNSLVDEFTSGSISEEEYTQRLEQ
-682 LEKQLVELPNVSEEA
+682 LKSKIASVSKSMNTSRATFIEQAEA
-697 TSYIGD
+697 M
-703 LLVSLD
+703 
-709 NLDSEF
+709 
-715 KDGTISQEEYERQL
+715 
-729 SRIKREIRDASSGNS
+729 
-744 AARVEFIRLAE
+744 
-755 SLGVSVEQAEQLAN
+755 GVSVEQAERLAD
-769 IIPQLKEA
+769 IIPQLKQA
-777 EDNTAVATENFNQS
+777 EDNTATATENFNKS
-791 CQNLMQ
+791 CQNLIQ

-805 TAIFAEGLLGTMRAV
+805 TAIFAEGLLGTMRAI
-820 SSLGMAISTL
+820 SSLGMALSTL
-830 RGAWNTL
+830 KGAWNTL

-861 LVSSISLFRESWD
+861 LVSSINLFKESWH
-874 GVAESIGKAAAATAG
+874 GVAAGISKVVTATAG

-899 VTDAST
+899 ATDAST
-905 ASTTAQ
+905 ASITAQ

-935 KLLYIAAQKLEVQ
+935 KLLYITAQKLGVQ

-961 VAKIADTAATGGLTV
+961 VAKIADTAATEGLTV
-976 GQTLLAAATALV
+976 GQTLLAAATALA

-1025 NTPEAKLAAATE
+1025 TTPEAKLAKVTE
-1037 EAKKAKTAFEETSQA
+1037 EAKKAEEAYKQASQRVEELNENIKSLEDAYEAVKKVTTGAEDLANAIKNANEEALKLLDTYPELQQYTTVGKDGLIQISEEGLEEKVNQEQNIQQARYNQQLQANINKNKAQVDAYQTQFDNPEAVDIVNNASMTGGKYINSQQDFYNELVSKYIQDDIGLSLFTEEGFKDAYEDMYGKFETSFKEGTEQ
-1052 VEDLKDN
+1052 
-1059 ISKLESGYETLDK
+1059 Y
-1072 LDKKTN
+1072 
-1078 DWKKTL
+1078 
-1084 VDVNNQALELINKY
+1084 NQALKAYN
-1098 KDLDYTFDEDGV
+1098 
-1110 IRIDQNSLNDIY
+1110 
-1122 SQKVADSVGNSIT
+1122 QKMLAV
-1135 QQKAQA
+1135 
-1141 EQYKEEA
+1141 KE
-1148 NVETVKLAGILEQ
+1148 VV
-1161 AAKESFPMGT
+1161 
-1171 DLSYLKNMSEY
+1171 DKNR
-1182 AAKFLAEQLNATNGI
+1182 
-1197 FDIDKEL
+1197 D
-1204 QKLSDLTLQY
+1204 
-1214 PTGVNARGETTYTN
+1214 
-1228 LGSPFQDIEAL
+1228 
-1239 KKYSADI
+1239 
-1246 LNQVEEINKL
+1246 
-1256 ENLANDLLEQG
+1256 
-1267 NINLLKNAANTLGSN
+1267 NI
-1282 RSAEDLSNLDVEKIK
+1282 IK
-1297 QNKIKDIKDDD
+1297 Q
-1308 RYHWQ
+1308 
-1313 SFNDY
+1313 
-1318 DVMSD
+1318 
-1323 ATEAYMKNLVD
+1323 
-1334 QFATRVLGDKYEYV
+1334 GD
-1348 SQDGGNATFKTKNG
+1348 
-1362 EQEISY
+1362 
-1368 SQEDILEG
+1368 
-1376 LANILSAEDIQ
+1376 LA
-1387 NEIISQAKNNLSN
+1387 K
-1400 LGELVNKV
+1400 
-1408 SDDTVISLD
+1408 
-1417 NFKVSLTESLNDL
+1417 
-1430 RDGEL
+1430 
-1435 YGGVLNTDDFSDAKQ
+1435 
-1450 IFEGMIPED
+1450 
-1459 ITEPKQLEKY
+1459 
-1469 VSLLNEVDWSQADAV
+1469 
-1484 EHFTQ
+1484 
-1489 KVKEQ
+1489 
-1494 EIACEVNTDA
+1494 
-1504 LSKYQTVQQRTSNLV
+1504 
-1519 ESALWVQENENKTIK
+1519 
-1534 EKAEEVGLTTDILE
+1534 TTDIMEKSQEASVMSHAAAQLGSIVTGE
-1548 DYSDKL
+1548 NLQDLGVSYSNIQKNQKEKVRDIV
-1554 QEENKGL
+1554 NKGGGFGWQ
-1561 KDNRELAE
+1561 DHINYDGDE
-1569 QTTIAQKQ
+1569 QWIQDFMKGQGTDTEYVAQRSGQMVIKIDGEEQ
-1577 LSSSLDSLSKDW
+1577 EFSKDEVIDYLTEVYSSEELKTSITTALRDDLKESLG
-1589 NDIYNNLSGAD
+1589 NAVDGLDDESLTSISNLKTVITKAIIPDGTSEEMKTQLNSAVNTYMQALNEYYGGTENFAKATSDLNNAS
-1600 MMSKE
+1600 
-1605 YAESLEKLQSA
+1605 AESLEKLNQKALDLAQGKISIEEFA
-1616 MKNILGTD
+1616 KATKEVDAEGRLNALAED
-1624 LSHAFLT
+1624 LSAFAELHGLDAEELQNYAKYIMDIAKESEELSDGLAT
-1631 NEKNLLDIE
+1631 DADAAADFAKQILRMNKGVESLGENFEDWNSVLQKSSETSVEYMEALQGTQDAVGDLL
-1640 RAINGDEKALER
+1640 
-1652 LRQAAVIDIIVNI
+1652 NI
-1665 DGLSEEDQSWLKNQ
+1665 DGSELSGKFIKNNLDLIGKAAEGNGEAIDELRSKLDEEIIAKVTVRADSEEIKNTINELNSEVQELSNNLPDIEVGAILK
-1679 VATVQNDLDNIKIG
+1679 D
-1693 AEIDTEGFDELATKL
+1693 EGFLEAANKLVDTANMTADEA
-1708 NEMVYN
+1708 NAYFAGMGYEPVYN
-1714 GEISAEQFRSIFS
+1714 EQEIPAPMEAPNAITKMTVMGIDWSES
-1727 NLGIY
+1727 NLTIG
-1732 PVTDNVDSP
+1732 
-1741 IAAKALAAAR
+1741 
-1751 DDSDQELTITE
+1751 DQELPIKMPIIKMETSSEALEPTE
-1762 TTQAASSPLGSGT
+1762 AEGGPHLVSFSGEK
-1775 FGSTP
+1775 TP
-1780 TTVTKHVTVH
+1780 PPIKGFRKL
-1790 NASGADTT
+1790 ASGS
-1798 SNVDGVMSVPQVTFS
+1798 SNNYSS
-1813 TDKNGQ
+1813 KN
-1819 SHAKGYKTP
+1819 S
-1828 SLKASAGAKS
+1828 
-1838 RSKANAGG
+1838 GG
-1846 TQKSPKK
+1846 
-1853 GSSSKGSSAPQKSKP
+1853 GSSKKSSGGGGSKGSSPKSSKSKKS
-1868 QKTDTKDLDEA
+1868 QKTDVKDLDEA

-1895 KLNKI
+1895 KLNKV
-1900 QSEKNQVW
+1900 QSKKDQVW

-1915 IDKENEVLKDQLN
+1915 IDEENEVLKDQLN
-1928 IIDQQIKEAKSYQ
+1928 IIDQQIKEAESYRN
-1941 DMDLGFLTNAG
+1941 MDLGFLTNAG
-1952 IAVELDENGFV
+1952 IAIELDENGFV
-1963 KNFEQIEVILNNMEK
+1963 KNFEQIETALNEMERG
-1978 SAAATYDNTVN
+1978 AAAAYDAAVN
-1989 SVNASY
+1989 SAGEDV
-1995 DTSVN
+1995 DTSG
-2000 ALGKDSN
+2000 A
-2007 DQKNALKEANQSA
+2007 QE
-2020 TDSAKDLYE
+2020 LYN
-2029 TQKNN
+2029 TQKDN

-2097 RFQEGLFGIADNNN
+2097 RFREGLFGIADNNN

-2222 DVYENITYASEKEL
+2222 DVYENIAYASEKEL

-2245 RKRTMDEARKTYN
+2245 RKKTMDETRKTYN

-2263 NVPEG
+2263 NIPEG

-2368 TSNKIAKNKL
+2368 SSNKIAKNKL

-2488 INEDTTLNDV
+2488 INEDTTLNDA

-2606 NSLEVVQG
+2606 SSLEVVQG

-2620 NTMGTLLDS
+2620 NTMSTLLDN

>member
-10 SFTADSGKAK
+10 SFTADSEKAK

-264 YVDIMAALGAGTA
+264 YVDVMAALGAGTA

-378 TEELMGKWNTM
+378 TEELMGKWGTM
-389 NEATQQAVAIAVAGK
+389 NKATQQAVAIAIAGK

-435 EQADTYAESWEA
+435 EQADTYAKSWEA

-467 FFIGLNDS
+467 FFIGMNDG
-475 IAGVLGLIEKLIDS
+475 IAGVLGMIEKLIDS

-522 MYSMSAAGKHQND
+522 MYSMSAAGKYQND

-557 NTYEQTDLDIQQKR
+557 NTYEQIDLDIQQKR

-600 KAYAERATALA
+600 KAYAERAVTLA
-611 QIQTEL
+611 QTQTEL
-617 EEQFNSAKE
+617 EEQFNENKE
-626 EASLDIVDNTKFGS
+626 NAQ
-640 EDAVLESFDIIIED
+640 FDIID
-654 YKKGVS
+654 
-660 TIGNVFQEG
+660 
-669 FANFDLKNSSLEQ
+669 NFDFDWGTGDQKVAEFDELIQKYKDGSLEIKQAFQFNEAETDIFQIDDALRQLFDSAEGGAKLQLRDLKIEVNSLVDEFTSGGISEEEYTQRLEQ
-682 LEKQLVELPNVSEEA
+682 LKSKIASVSKSMNTSRATFIEQAEA
-697 TSYIGD
+697 M
-703 LLVSLD
+703 
-709 NLDSEF
+709 
-715 KDGTISQEEYERQL
+715 
-729 SRIKREIRDASSGNS
+729 
-744 AARVEFIRLAE
+744 
-755 SLGVSVEQAEQLAN
+755 GVSVEQAERLAD
-769 IIPQLKEA
+769 IIPQLKQA
-777 EDNTAVATENFNQS
+777 EDNTATATENFNKS
-791 CQNLMQ
+791 CQNLIQ

-805 TAIFAEGLLGTMRAV
+805 TAIFAEGLLGTMRAI
-820 SSLGMAISTL
+820 SSLGMALSTL
-830 RGAWNTL
+830 KGAWNTL

-861 LVSSISLFRESWD
+861 LVSSINLFKESWH
-874 GVAESIGKAAAATAG
+874 GVAAGISKVVTATAG

-899 VTDAST
+899 ATDAST

-935 KLLYIAAQKLEVQ
+935 KLLYITAQKLGVQ

-961 VAKIADTAATGGLTV
+961 VAKIADTAATEGLTV
-976 GQTLLAAATALV
+976 GQTLLAAATALA

-1025 NTPEAKLAAATE
+1025 TTPEAKLAKVTE
-1037 EAKKAKTAFEETSQA
+1037 EAKKAEEAYKQASQRVEELNENIKSLEDAYEAVKKVTTGAEDLANAIKDANEEALKLLDTYPELQQYTTVGKDGLIQISEEGLEEKVNQEQNIQQARYNQQLQANINKNKAQVDAYQTQFDNPEAVDIVNNASMTGGKYINSQQDFYNELVSKYVQDDIGLSLFTEEGFKDAYEDMYGKFETSFKEGTEQ
-1052 VEDLKDN
+1052 
-1059 ISKLESGYETLDK
+1059 Y
-1072 LDKKTN
+1072 
-1078 DWKKTL
+1078 
-1084 VDVNNQALELINKY
+1084 NQALKAYN
-1098 KDLDYTFDEDGV
+1098 
-1110 IRIDQNSLNDIY
+1110 
-1122 SQKVADSVGNSIT
+1122 QKMLAV
-1135 QQKAQA
+1135 
-1141 EQYKEEA
+1141 KE
-1148 NVETVKLAGILEQ
+1148 VV
-1161 AAKESFPMGT
+1161 
-1171 DLSYLKNMSEY
+1171 DKNR
-1182 AAKFLAEQLNATNGI
+1182 
-1197 FDIDKEL
+1197 D
-1204 QKLSDLTLQY
+1204 
-1214 PTGVNARGETTYTN
+1214 
-1228 LGSPFQDIEAL
+1228 
-1239 KKYSADI
+1239 
-1246 LNQVEEINKL
+1246 
-1256 ENLANDLLEQG
+1256 
-1267 NINLLKNAANTLGSN
+1267 NI
-1282 RSAEDLSNLDVEKIK
+1282 IK
-1297 QNKIKDIKDDD
+1297 Q
-1308 RYHWQ
+1308 
-1313 SFNDY
+1313 
-1318 DVMSD
+1318 
-1323 ATEAYMKNLVD
+1323 
-1334 QFATRVLGDKYEYV
+1334 GD
-1348 SQDGGNATFKTKNG
+1348 
-1362 EQEISY
+1362 
-1368 SQEDILEG
+1368 
-1376 LANILSAEDIQ
+1376 LA
-1387 NEIISQAKNNLSN
+1387 K
-1400 LGELVNKV
+1400 
-1408 SDDTVISLD
+1408 
-1417 NFKVSLTESLNDL
+1417 
-1430 RDGEL
+1430 
-1435 YGGVLNTDDFSDAKQ
+1435 
-1450 IFEGMIPED
+1450 
-1459 ITEPKQLEKY
+1459 
-1469 VSLLNEVDWSQADAV
+1469 
-1484 EHFTQ
+1484 
-1489 KVKEQ
+1489 
-1494 EIACEVNTDA
+1494 
-1504 LSKYQTVQQRTSNLV
+1504 
-1519 ESALWVQENENKTIK
+1519 
-1534 EKAEEVGLTTDILE
+1534 TTDIMEKSQEASVMSHAAAQLGSIVTGE
-1548 DYSDKL
+1548 NLQDLGVSYSNIQKNQKEKVRDIV
-1554 QEENKGL
+1554 NKGGGFGWQ
-1561 KDNRELAE
+1561 DHINYDGDE
-1569 QTTIAQKQ
+1569 QWIQDFMKGQGTDTEYVAQRSGQMVIKIDGEEQ
-1577 LSSSLDSLSKDW
+1577 EFSKDEVIDYLTEVYSSEELKTSITTALRDDLKESLG
-1589 NDIYNNLSGAD
+1589 NAVDGLDDESLTSISNLKTVITKAIIPDGTSEEMKTQLNSAVNTYMQALNEYYGGTENFAKATSDLNNAS
-1600 MMSKE
+1600 
-1605 YAESLEKLQSA
+1605 AESLEKLNQKALDLAQGKISIEEFA
-1616 MKNILGTD
+1616 KATKEVDAEGRLNVLAED
-1624 LSHAFLT
+1624 LSAFAELHGLDAEELQNYAKYIMDIAKESEELSDGLAT
-1631 NEKNLLDIE
+1631 DADAAADFAKQILRMNKGVESLGENFEDWNSVLQKSSETSVEYMEALQGTQEAVGDLL
-1640 RAINGDEKALER
+1640 
-1652 LRQAAVIDIIVNI
+1652 NI
-1665 DGLSEEDQSWLKNQ
+1665 DGSELSGKFIKNNLDLIGKAAEGNGEAIDELRSKLDEEIIAKVTVRADSEEIKNTINKLNSEVQELSNNLPDIEVGAILK
-1679 VATVQNDLDNIKIG
+1679 D
-1693 AEIDTEGFDELATKL
+1693 EGFLEAANKLVDTANMTADEA
-1708 NEMVYN
+1708 NAYFAGMGYEPVYN
-1714 GEISAEQFRSIFS
+1714 EQEIPAPMEAPNAITKMTVMGIDWGES
-1727 NLGIY
+1727 NLTIE
-1732 PVTDNVDSP
+1732 DQDLP
-1741 IAAKALAAAR
+1741 IKMPIIKMETSSEALEPTKAEGGPHLV
-1751 DDSDQELTITE
+1751 SF
-1762 TTQAASSPLGSGT
+1762 SGEK
-1775 FGSTP
+1775 TP
-1780 TTVTKHVTVH
+1780 PPIKGFRKL
-1790 NASGADTT
+1790 ASGS
-1798 SNVDGVMSVPQVTFS
+1798 SNNYSS
-1813 TDKNGQ
+1813 KN
-1819 SHAKGYKTP
+1819 S
-1828 SLKASAGAKS
+1828 
-1838 RSKANAGG
+1838 GG
-1846 TQKSPKK
+1846 
-1853 GSSSKGSSAPQKSKP
+1853 GSSKKSSGGGGSKGSSPKSSKSKKS
-1868 QKTDTKDLDEA
+1868 QKTDVKDLDEA

-1895 KLNKI
+1895 KLNKV
-1900 QSEKNQVW
+1900 QSKKDQVW

-1915 IDKENEVLKDQLN
+1915 IDEENEVLKDQLN
-1928 IIDQQIKEAKSYQ
+1928 IIDQQIKEAESYRN
-1941 DMDLGFLTNAG
+1941 MDLGFLTNAG
-1952 IAVELDENGFV
+1952 IAIELDENGFV
-1963 KNFEQIEVILNNMEK
+1963 KNFEQIETALNEMERG
-1978 SAAATYDNTVN
+1978 AAAAYDAAVN
-1989 SVNASY
+1989 SAGEDV
-1995 DTSVN
+1995 DTSG
-2000 ALGKDSN
+2000 A
-2007 DQKNALKEANQSA
+2007 QE
-2020 TDSAKDLYE
+2020 LYN
-2029 TQKNN
+2029 TQKDN

-2097 RFQEGLFGIADNNN
+2097 RFREGLFGIADNNN

-2222 DVYENITYASEKEL
+2222 DVYENIAYASEKEL

-2245 RKRTMDEARKTYN
+2245 RKKTMDKARKIYN

-2263 NVPEG
+2263 NIPEG

-2467 EAEIQQKRLENWMNY
+2467 EAEIQQKRLENWINY

-2488 INEDTTLNDV
+2488 INEDTTLNDA

-2606 NSLEVVQG
+2606 SSLEVVQG

-2620 NTMGTLLDS
+2620 NTMSTLLDS

-2839 KSKDTLEQ
+2839 KGKDTLEQ
-2847 DVTIHAEFPNVQD
+2847 DVTIHAEFPNVQN

>member
-10 SFTADSGKAK
+10 SFTADSAKAK

-40 KANLPVTKE
+40 KANLSVTKE

-264 YVDIMAALGAGTA
+264 YVDVMAALGAGTA

-378 TEELMGKWNTM
+378 TEELMGKWGTM
-389 NEATQQAVAIAVAGK
+389 NKATQQAVAIAIAGK

-435 EQADTYAESWEA
+435 EQADTYAKSWEA

-557 NTYEQTDLDIQQKR
+557 NTYEQIDLDIQQKR

-600 KAYAERATALA
+600 KAYAERAVTLA
-611 QIQTEL
+611 QTQTEL
-617 EEQFNSAKE
+617 EEQFNENKE
-626 EASLDIVDNTKFGS
+626 NAQ
-640 EDAVLESFDIIIED
+640 FDIID
-654 YKKGVS
+654 
-660 TIGNVFQEG
+660 
-669 FANFDLKNSSLEQ
+669 NFDFDWGTGDQKVAEFDELIQKYKDGSLEIKQAFQFNEAETDIFQIDDALRQLFDSAEGGAKIQLRDLKIEVNSLVDEFTSGSISEEEYTQRLEQ
-682 LEKQLVELPNVSEEA
+682 LKSKIASVSKSMNTSRATFIEQAEA
-697 TSYIGD
+697 M
-703 LLVSLD
+703 
-709 NLDSEF
+709 
-715 KDGTISQEEYERQL
+715 
-729 SRIKREIRDASSGNS
+729 
-744 AARVEFIRLAE
+744 
-755 SLGVSVEQAEQLAN
+755 GVSVEQAEQLAD

-777 EDNTAVATENFNQS
+777 EDNTATATENFNKS
-791 CQNLMQ
+791 CQNLIQ

-820 SSLGMAISTL
+820 SSLGMALSTL
-830 RGAWNTL
+830 KGAWSAL

-847 VLSIMTSLGMGIPA
+847 VLSVMTSLGMGIPA
-861 LVSSISLFRESWD
+861 LASSIKLFSESWD
-874 GVAESIGKAAAATAG
+874 GVVESIGKAATATAG

-899 VTDAST
+899 ATDAST

-948 VTAQEVAENSAAV
+948 VTAQEVAANSAAV

-988 NGQFMIFLTLIG
+988 NGQFMIFFTLIG

-1052 VEDLKDN
+1052 VEDLKNN

-1098 KDLDYTFDEDGV
+1098 KDVDYTFDEDGV
-1110 IRIDQNSLNDIY
+1110 IRIDQNSLDDIY
-1122 SQKVADSVGNSIT
+1122 SQKIADSVGNSIT

-1182 AAKFLAEQLNATNGI
+1182 AAKFLTEELNATNGI

-1616 MKNILGTD
+1616 MKNVLGTD
-1624 LSHAFLT
+1624 LSRAFLT
-1631 NEKNLLDIE
+1631 NEQNLLDIE

-1665 DGLSEEDQSWLKNQ
+1665 DGLNKEDQNWLKNQ
-1679 VATVQNDLDNIKIG
+1679 IATVQNDLDNIKIG

-1714 GEISAEQFRSIFS
+1714 GEITAEEFRSIFS

-1819 SHAKGYKTP
+1819 SHAKGYKAP

-1900 QSEKNQVW
+1900 QSEKDQVW
-1908 GKKYITA
+1908 GKKYITT
-1915 IDKENEVLKDQLN
+1915 IDKENEALKDQLN

-1963 KNFEQIEVILNNMEK
+1963 KNFEQIEAILNNMEK

-2097 RFQEGLFGIADNNN
+2097 LFRKGLFGIADNNN

-2222 DVYENITYASEKEL
+2222 DVYENIAYASEKEL

-2245 RKRTMDEARKTYN
+2245 RKKTMDETRKTYN

-2263 NVPEG
+2263 NIPEG

-2368 TSNKIAKNKL
+2368 SSNKIAKNKL

-2488 INEDTTLNDV
+2488 INEDTTLNDA

-2606 NSLEVVQG
+2606 SALEVVQG
-2614 QTAAWA
+2614 QTSDWA
-2620 NTMGTLLDS
+2620 NSMTTLLNN
-2629 VAERYNN
+2629 VAERYNY
-2636 LSSACQNA
+2636 LSNCCQNA

-2839 KSKDTLEQ
+2839 KDKGTLEQ
-2847 DVTIHAEFPNVQD
+2847 EVTIHAEFPNVQS

>member
-10 SFTADSGKAK
+10 SFTADSEKAK

-264 YVDIMAALGAGTA
+264 YVDVMAALGAGTA

-378 TEELMGKWNTM
+378 TEELMGKWGTM
-389 NEATQQAVAIAVAGK
+389 NKATQQAVAIAIAGK

-435 EQADTYAESWEA
+435 EQADTYAKSWEA

-467 FFIGLNDS
+467 FFIGMNDG
-475 IAGVLGLIEKLIDS
+475 IAGVLGMIEKLIDS

-522 MYSMSAAGKHQND
+522 MYSMSAAGKYQND

-557 NTYEQTDLDIQQKR
+557 NTYEQIDLDIQQKR

-600 KAYAERATALA
+600 KAYAERAVTLA
-611 QIQTEL
+611 QTQTEL
-617 EEQFNSAKE
+617 EEQFNENKE
-626 EASLDIVDNTKFGS
+626 NAQ
-640 EDAVLESFDIIIED
+640 FDIID
-654 YKKGVS
+654 
-660 TIGNVFQEG
+660 
-669 FANFDLKNSSLEQ
+669 NFDFDWGTGDQKVAEFDELIQKYKDGSLEIKQAFQFNEAETDIFQIDDALRQLFDSAEGGAKLQLRDLKIEVNSLVDEFTSGSISEEEYTQRLEQ
-682 LEKQLVELPNVSEEA
+682 LKSKIASVSKSMNTSRATFIEQAEA
-697 TSYIGD
+697 M
-703 LLVSLD
+703 
-709 NLDSEF
+709 
-715 KDGTISQEEYERQL
+715 
-729 SRIKREIRDASSGNS
+729 
-744 AARVEFIRLAE
+744 
-755 SLGVSVEQAEQLAN
+755 GVSVEQAERLAD
-769 IIPQLKEA
+769 IIPQLKQA
-777 EDNTAVATENFNQS
+777 EDNTATATENFNKS
-791 CQNLMQ
+791 CQNLIQ

-805 TAIFAEGLLGTMRAV
+805 TAIFAEGLLGTMRAI
-820 SSLGMAISTL
+820 SSLGMALSTL
-830 RGAWNTL
+830 KGAWNTL

-861 LVSSISLFRESWD
+861 LVSSINLFKESWH
-874 GVAESIGKAAAATAG
+874 GVAAGISKVVTATAG

-899 VTDAST
+899 ATDAST

-935 KLLYIAAQKLEVQ
+935 KLLYITAQKLGVQ

-961 VAKIADTAATGGLTV
+961 VAKIADTAATEGLTV
-976 GQTLLAAATALV
+976 GQTLLAAATALA

-1025 NTPEAKLAAATE
+1025 TTPEAKLAKVTE
-1037 EAKKAKTAFEETSQA
+1037 EAKKAEEAYKQASQRVEELNENIKSLEDAYEAVKKVTTGAEDLANAIKNANEEALKLLDTYPELQQYTTVGKDGLIQISEEGLEEKVNQEQNIQQARYNQQLQANINKNKAQVDAYQTQFDNPEAVDIVNNASMTGGKYINSQQDFYNELVSKYIQDDIGLSLFTEEGFKDAYEDMYGKFETSFKEGTEQ
-1052 VEDLKDN
+1052 
-1059 ISKLESGYETLDK
+1059 Y
-1072 LDKKTN
+1072 
-1078 DWKKTL
+1078 
-1084 VDVNNQALELINKY
+1084 NQALKAYN
-1098 KDLDYTFDEDGV
+1098 
-1110 IRIDQNSLNDIY
+1110 
-1122 SQKVADSVGNSIT
+1122 QKMLAV
-1135 QQKAQA
+1135 
-1141 EQYKEEA
+1141 KE
-1148 NVETVKLAGILEQ
+1148 VV
-1161 AAKESFPMGT
+1161 
-1171 DLSYLKNMSEY
+1171 DKNR
-1182 AAKFLAEQLNATNGI
+1182 
-1197 FDIDKEL
+1197 D
-1204 QKLSDLTLQY
+1204 
-1214 PTGVNARGETTYTN
+1214 
-1228 LGSPFQDIEAL
+1228 
-1239 KKYSADI
+1239 
-1246 LNQVEEINKL
+1246 
-1256 ENLANDLLEQG
+1256 
-1267 NINLLKNAANTLGSN
+1267 NI
-1282 RSAEDLSNLDVEKIK
+1282 IK
-1297 QNKIKDIKDDD
+1297 Q
-1308 RYHWQ
+1308 
-1313 SFNDY
+1313 
-1318 DVMSD
+1318 
-1323 ATEAYMKNLVD
+1323 
-1334 QFATRVLGDKYEYV
+1334 GD
-1348 SQDGGNATFKTKNG
+1348 
-1362 EQEISY
+1362 
-1368 SQEDILEG
+1368 
-1376 LANILSAEDIQ
+1376 LA
-1387 NEIISQAKNNLSN
+1387 K
-1400 LGELVNKV
+1400 
-1408 SDDTVISLD
+1408 
-1417 NFKVSLTESLNDL
+1417 
-1430 RDGEL
+1430 
-1435 YGGVLNTDDFSDAKQ
+1435 
-1450 IFEGMIPED
+1450 
-1459 ITEPKQLEKY
+1459 
-1469 VSLLNEVDWSQADAV
+1469 
-1484 EHFTQ
+1484 
-1489 KVKEQ
+1489 
-1494 EIACEVNTDA
+1494 
-1504 LSKYQTVQQRTSNLV
+1504 
-1519 ESALWVQENENKTIK
+1519 
-1534 EKAEEVGLTTDILE
+1534 TTDIMEKSQEASVMSHAAAQLGSIVTGE
-1548 DYSDKL
+1548 NLQDLGVSYSNIQKNQKEKVRDIV
-1554 QEENKGL
+1554 NKGGGFGWQ
-1561 KDNRELAE
+1561 DHINYDGDE
-1569 QTTIAQKQ
+1569 QWIQDFMKGQGTDTEYVAQRSGQMVIKIDGEEQ
-1577 LSSSLDSLSKDW
+1577 EFSKDEVIDYLTEVYSSEELKTSITTALRDDLKESLG
-1589 NDIYNNLSGAD
+1589 NAVDGLDDESLTSISNLKTVITKAIIPDGTSEEMKTQLNSAVNTYMQALNEYYGGTENFAKATSDLNNAS
-1600 MMSKE
+1600 
-1605 YAESLEKLQSA
+1605 AESLEKLNQKALDLAQGKISIEEFA
-1616 MKNILGTD
+1616 KATKEVDAEGRLNVLAED
-1624 LSHAFLT
+1624 LSAFAELHGLDAEELQNYAKYIMDIAKESEELSDGLAT
-1631 NEKNLLDIE
+1631 DADAAADFAKQILRMDKGVESLGENFEDWNSVLQKSSETSVEYMEALQGTQEAVGDLL
-1640 RAINGDEKALER
+1640 
-1652 LRQAAVIDIIVNI
+1652 NI
-1665 DGLSEEDQSWLKNQ
+1665 DGSELSGKFIKNNLDLIGKAAEGNGEAIDELRSKLDEEIIAKVTVRADSEEIKNTINKLNSEVQELSNNLPDIEVGAILK
-1679 VATVQNDLDNIKIG
+1679 D
-1693 AEIDTEGFDELATKL
+1693 EGFLEAANKLVDTANMTADEA
-1708 NEMVYN
+1708 NAYFAGMGYEPVYN
-1714 GEISAEQFRSIFS
+1714 EQEIPAPMEAPNAITKMTVMGIDWSES
-1727 NLGIY
+1727 NLTIG
-1732 PVTDNVDSP
+1732 
-1741 IAAKALAAAR
+1741 
-1751 DDSDQELTITE
+1751 DQELPIKMPIIKMETSSEALEPTE
-1762 TTQAASSPLGSGT
+1762 AEGGPHLVSFSGEK
-1775 FGSTP
+1775 TP
-1780 TTVTKHVTVH
+1780 PPIKGFRKL
-1790 NASGADTT
+1790 ASGS
-1798 SNVDGVMSVPQVTFS
+1798 SNNYSS
-1813 TDKNGQ
+1813 KN
-1819 SHAKGYKTP
+1819 S
-1828 SLKASAGAKS
+1828 
-1838 RSKANAGG
+1838 GG
-1846 TQKSPKK
+1846 
-1853 GSSSKGSSAPQKSKP
+1853 GSSKKSSGGGGSKGSSPKSSKSKKS
-1868 QKTDTKDLDEA
+1868 QKTDVKDLDEA

-1895 KLNKI
+1895 KLNKV
-1900 QSEKNQVW
+1900 QSKKDQVW

-1915 IDKENEVLKDQLN
+1915 IDEENEVLKDQLN
-1928 IIDQQIKEAKSYQ
+1928 IIDQQIKEAESYRN
-1941 DMDLGFLTNAG
+1941 MDLGFLTNAG
-1952 IAVELDENGFV
+1952 IAIELDENGFV
-1963 KNFEQIEVILNNMEK
+1963 KNFEQIETALNEMERG
-1978 SAAATYDNTVN
+1978 AAAAYDAAVN
-1989 SVNASY
+1989 SAGEDV
-1995 DTSVN
+1995 DTSG
-2000 ALGKDSN
+2000 A
-2007 DQKNALKEANQSA
+2007 QE
-2020 TDSAKDLYE
+2020 LYN
-2029 TQKNN
+2029 TQKDN

-2097 RFQEGLFGIADNNN
+2097 RFREGLFGIADNNN

-2222 DVYENITYASEKEL
+2222 DVYENIAYASEKEL

-2245 RKRTMDEARKTYN
+2245 RKKTMDKTRKIYN

-2263 NVPEG
+2263 NIPEG

-2368 TSNKIAKNKL
+2368 SSNKIAKKKL

-2488 INEDTTLNDV
+2488 INEDTTLNDA

-2606 NSLEVVQG
+2606 SSLEVVQG

-2620 NTMGTLLDS
+2620 NTMSTLLDS

>member
-10 SFTADSGKAK
+10 SFTADSEKAK

-264 YVDIMAALGAGTA
+264 YVDVMAALGAGTA

-378 TEELMGKWNTM
+378 TEELMGKWGTM
-389 NEATQQAVAIAVAGK
+389 NKATQQAVAIAIAGK

-435 EQADTYAESWEA
+435 EQADTQAKSWEA

-467 FFIGLNDS
+467 FFIGMNDG
-475 IAGVLGLIEKLIDS
+475 IAGVLGMIEKLIDS

-522 MYSMSAAGKHQND
+522 MYSMSAAGKYQND

-557 NTYEQTDLDIQQKR
+557 NTYEQIDLDIQQKR

-600 KAYAERATALA
+600 KAYAERAVTLA
-611 QIQTEL
+611 QTQTEL
-617 EEQFNSAKE
+617 EEQFNENKE
-626 EASLDIVDNTKFGS
+626 NAQ
-640 EDAVLESFDIIIED
+640 FDIID
-654 YKKGVS
+654 
-660 TIGNVFQEG
+660 
-669 FANFDLKNSSLEQ
+669 NFDFDWGTGDQKVAEFDELIQKYKDGSLEIKQAFQFNEAETDIFQIDDALRQLFDSAEGGAKLQLRDLKIEVNSLVDEFTSGSISEEEYTQRLEQ
-682 LEKQLVELPNVSEEA
+682 LKSKIASVSKSMNTSRATFIEQAEA
-697 TSYIGD
+697 M
-703 LLVSLD
+703 
-709 NLDSEF
+709 
-715 KDGTISQEEYERQL
+715 
-729 SRIKREIRDASSGNS
+729 
-744 AARVEFIRLAE
+744 
-755 SLGVSVEQAEQLAN
+755 GVSVEQAERLAD
-769 IIPQLKEA
+769 IIPQLKQA
-777 EDNTAVATENFNQS
+777 EDNTATATENFNKS
-791 CQNLMQ
+791 CQNLIQ

-805 TAIFAEGLLGTMRAV
+805 TAIFAEGLLGTMRAI
-820 SSLGMAISTL
+820 SSLGMALSTL
-830 RGAWNTL
+830 KGAWNTL

-861 LVSSISLFRESWD
+861 LVSSINLFKESWH
-874 GVAESIGKAAAATAG
+874 GVAAGISKVVTATAG

-899 VTDAST
+899 ATDAST

-935 KLLYIAAQKLEVQ
+935 KLLYITAQKLGVQ

-961 VAKIADTAATGGLTV
+961 VAKIADTAATEGLTV
-976 GQTLLAAATALV
+976 GQTLLAAATALA

-1025 NTPEAKLAAATE
+1025 TTPEAKLAKVTE
-1037 EAKKAKTAFEETSQA
+1037 EAKKAEEAYKQASQRVEELNENIKSLEDAYEAVKKVTTGAEDLANAIKNANEEALKLLDTYPELQQYTTVGKDGLIQISEEGLEEKVNQEQNIQQARYNQQLQANINKNKAQVDAYQTQFDNPEAVDIVNNASMTGGKYINSQQDFYNELVSKYIQDDIGLSLFTEEGFKDAYEDMYGKFETSFKEGTEQ
-1052 VEDLKDN
+1052 
-1059 ISKLESGYETLDK
+1059 Y
-1072 LDKKTN
+1072 
-1078 DWKKTL
+1078 
-1084 VDVNNQALELINKY
+1084 NQALKAYN
-1098 KDLDYTFDEDGV
+1098 
-1110 IRIDQNSLNDIY
+1110 
-1122 SQKVADSVGNSIT
+1122 QKMLAV
-1135 QQKAQA
+1135 
-1141 EQYKEEA
+1141 KE
-1148 NVETVKLAGILEQ
+1148 VV
-1161 AAKESFPMGT
+1161 
-1171 DLSYLKNMSEY
+1171 DKNR
-1182 AAKFLAEQLNATNGI
+1182 
-1197 FDIDKEL
+1197 D
-1204 QKLSDLTLQY
+1204 
-1214 PTGVNARGETTYTN
+1214 
-1228 LGSPFQDIEAL
+1228 
-1239 KKYSADI
+1239 
-1246 LNQVEEINKL
+1246 
-1256 ENLANDLLEQG
+1256 
-1267 NINLLKNAANTLGSN
+1267 NI
-1282 RSAEDLSNLDVEKIK
+1282 IK
-1297 QNKIKDIKDDD
+1297 Q
-1308 RYHWQ
+1308 
-1313 SFNDY
+1313 
-1318 DVMSD
+1318 
-1323 ATEAYMKNLVD
+1323 
-1334 QFATRVLGDKYEYV
+1334 GD
-1348 SQDGGNATFKTKNG
+1348 
-1362 EQEISY
+1362 
-1368 SQEDILEG
+1368 
-1376 LANILSAEDIQ
+1376 LA
-1387 NEIISQAKNNLSN
+1387 K
-1400 LGELVNKV
+1400 
-1408 SDDTVISLD
+1408 
-1417 NFKVSLTESLNDL
+1417 
-1430 RDGEL
+1430 
-1435 YGGVLNTDDFSDAKQ
+1435 
-1450 IFEGMIPED
+1450 
-1459 ITEPKQLEKY
+1459 
-1469 VSLLNEVDWSQADAV
+1469 
-1484 EHFTQ
+1484 
-1489 KVKEQ
+1489 
-1494 EIACEVNTDA
+1494 
-1504 LSKYQTVQQRTSNLV
+1504 
-1519 ESALWVQENENKTIK
+1519 
-1534 EKAEEVGLTTDILE
+1534 TTDIMEKSQEASVMSHAAAQLGSIVTGE
-1548 DYSDKL
+1548 NLQDLGVSYSNIQKNQKEKVRDIV
-1554 QEENKGL
+1554 NKGGGFGWQ
-1561 KDNRELAE
+1561 DHINYDGDE
-1569 QTTIAQKQ
+1569 QWIQDFMKGQGTDTEYVAQRSGQMVIKIDGEEQ
-1577 LSSSLDSLSKDW
+1577 EFSKDEVIDYLTEVYSSEELKTSITTALRDDLKESLG
-1589 NDIYNNLSGAD
+1589 NAVDGLDDESLTSISNLKTVITKAIIPYGTSEEMKTQLNSAVNTYMQALNEYYGGTENFAKATSDLNNAS
-1600 MMSKE
+1600 
-1605 YAESLEKLQSA
+1605 AESLEKLNQKALDLAQGKISIEEFA
-1616 MKNILGTD
+1616 KATKEVDAEGRLNVLAED
-1624 LSHAFLT
+1624 LSAFAELHGLDAEELQNYAKYIMDIAKESEELSDGLAT
-1631 NEKNLLDIE
+1631 DADAAADFAKQILRMNKGVESLGENFEDWNSVLQKSSETSVEYMEALQGTQEAVGDLL
-1640 RAINGDEKALER
+1640 
-1652 LRQAAVIDIIVNI
+1652 NI
-1665 DGLSEEDQSWLKNQ
+1665 DGSELSGKFIKNNLDLIGKAAEGNGEAIDELRSKLDEEIIAKVTVRADSEEIKNTINKLNSEVQELSNNLPDIEVGAILK
-1679 VATVQNDLDNIKIG
+1679 D
-1693 AEIDTEGFDELATKL
+1693 EGFLEAANKLVDTANMTADEA
-1708 NEMVYN
+1708 NAYFAGMGYEPVYN
-1714 GEISAEQFRSIFS
+1714 EQEIPAPMEAPNAITKMTVMGIDWSES
-1727 NLGIY
+1727 NLTIG
-1732 PVTDNVDSP
+1732 
-1741 IAAKALAAAR
+1741 
-1751 DDSDQELTITE
+1751 DQELPIKMPIIKMETSSEALEPTE
-1762 TTQAASSPLGSGT
+1762 AEGGPHLVSFSGEK
-1775 FGSTP
+1775 TP
-1780 TTVTKHVTVH
+1780 PPIKGFRKL
-1790 NASGADTT
+1790 ASGS
-1798 SNVDGVMSVPQVTFS
+1798 SNNYSS
-1813 TDKNGQ
+1813 KN
-1819 SHAKGYKTP
+1819 S
-1828 SLKASAGAKS
+1828 
-1838 RSKANAGG
+1838 GG
-1846 TQKSPKK
+1846 
-1853 GSSSKGSSAPQKSKP
+1853 GSSKKSSGGGGSKGSSPKSSKSKKS
-1868 QKTDTKDLDEA
+1868 QKTDVKDLDEA

-1895 KLNKI
+1895 KLNKV
-1900 QSEKNQVW
+1900 QSKKDQVW

-1915 IDKENEVLKDQLN
+1915 IDEENEVLKDQLN
-1928 IIDQQIKEAKSYQ
+1928 IIDQQIKEAESYRN
-1941 DMDLGFLTNAG
+1941 MDLGFLTNAG
-1952 IAVELDENGFV
+1952 IAIELDENGFV
-1963 KNFEQIEVILNNMEK
+1963 KNFEQIETALNEMERG
-1978 SAAATYDNTVN
+1978 AAAAYDAAVN
-1989 SVNASY
+1989 SAGEDV
-1995 DTSVN
+1995 DTSG
-2000 ALGKDSN
+2000 A
-2007 DQKNALKEANQSA
+2007 QE
-2020 TDSAKDLYE
+2020 LYN
-2029 TQKNN
+2029 TQKDN

-2097 RFQEGLFGIADNNN
+2097 RFREGLFGIADNNN

-2222 DVYENITYASEKEL
+2222 DVYENIAYASEKEL

-2245 RKRTMDEARKTYN
+2245 RKKTMDKTRKIYN

-2263 NVPEG
+2263 NIPEG

-2368 TSNKIAKNKL
+2368 SSNKIAKKKL

-2488 INEDTTLNDV
+2488 INEDTTLNDA

-2606 NSLEVVQG
+2606 SSLEVVQG

-2620 NTMGTLLDS
+2620 NTMSTLLDS